1 MRANSD
7 GKGNGSM
14 DWNSFIQSKYLR
26 GGLCALL
33 IAAIL
38 LGLWLPGTGLKEAQ
52 PDDPLQG
59 ESVREIT
66 ALKLGENEQLNT
78 VSVPD
83 GGQSGSAE
91 PRPEETRPDS
101 APDDGDDGQENGNQG
116 ADGGEVSPSELSLVL
131 TWNAKGI
138 ACAAGNTQA
147 FSVSSYELN
156 EDLFRFRVSLTG
168 TQAQDAKIVNG
179 ISITESTQTARE
191 LKWPSDSLIMNP
203 AAGTDKEVYN
213 FSFTVRTAER
223 DVFFRYKIT
232 YQKLPDV
239 QLSFTW
245 RGTGNHK
252 GTLLCLPN
260 GSVTDKI
267 KNNQLSGGIGYEMKL
282 VGRDAESAGARI
294 LNASYIS
301 VGTGE
306 SDELDYK
313 KGQGSFAVRMPTGE
327 TSNTY
332 RISVSALANGH
343 TAHFEVILHVGNDV
357 TLQMN
362 YMLNDGSQ
370 RDIFCQ
376 NKQSRTADTV
386 YDDELTNGLLEYEM
400 SIVGSDANRVDIT
413 SIECTQT
420 GNENRTQD
428 LEDRKSG
435 TVRLFSN
442 SGKTGQNNFTIEA
455 TDDSENKYTFKINI
469 PYKPRGRDNVVID
482 LLRPYEGEEVPCG
495 TVFNLSVK
503 AWSEDIDGNVISPI
517 PPKDTDAFIKVELW
531 DATQKVMIGEVPY
544 NTPDSG
550 GYYAYD
556 LIPPIPETGDEI
568 KYYLHVIAEDA
579 YGNKGDEWRGFTGKR
594 REPGQK
600 IGDATILVDMTVL
613 GIDYVP
619 PISYE
624 VLADEPISYVV
635 AKAIM
640 GMDTGEPFG
649 AASDTLGWR
658 GSYAGTLDTGFY
670 LQWLDTGYSADALE
684 DSTWPGSTEEE
695 VLDAIDARFGAGTGL
710 AVLWRCL
717 YRNGLNKSAGS
728 GSTFG
733 EFDYTSGSG
742 WMYSIGGSYY
752 PGQSMSAVH
761 LRDGDVL
768 TLRYTLAY
776 GWDIGGGSD
785 NYGNVV
791 GYCVEGRNGT
801 IYVNH
806 RWETAEDPD
815 GSIRYVCRCCGMVQN
830 CPHAHTTYK
839 DLEDGTH
846 ILLCEDCQAA
856 IGDPLPHNWTYAAG
870 DTEDSHVCA
879 ECGATEQHFWKE
891 VEGTNTATCT
901 EPGVRIVKCSICGME
916 KKEEVEAK
924 GHTTDNRWNHTA
936 SEHYQKCSTCGE
948 EFDRGNHEYTYS
960 EDWDEYECRICH
972 VLHEEICGGAL
983 TIQEATCQKIVYHC
997 DSCGYDMTKPG
1008 TFDEYHDYVDGICQ
1022 YCGGEDPNHVPHEH
1036 AYHETQRV
1044 EPTCTEDGYIQ
1055 HTCDCG
1061 DSYREPLPATGHT
1074 WGEWSPAGDGKE
1086 VRYCDACGAEDYRT
1100 SEEDTYSVQM
1110 LFLHWLF
1117 PRIHQK

>member
-1 MRANSD
+1 
-7 GKGNGSM
+7 M
-14 DWNSFIQSKYLR
+14 DWNSLFHSKYLR
-26 GGLCALL
+26 GGLCAVL

-59 ESVREIT
+59 EGVREIT
-66 ALKLGENEQLNT
+66 VLKLGENLEQLNT
-78 VSVPD
+78 ISVPS
-83 GGQSGSAE
+83 GGQTKSTE
-91 PRPEETRPDS
+91 PNDKASETHPEETQPDS
-101 APDDGDDGQENGNQG
+101 STDDGSDDQENGNQG

-131 TWNAKGI
+131 TWNAKSI

-168 TQAQDAKIVNG
+168 TLAQDAKIVNG

-239 QLSFTW
+239 QLVFHWSEGRT
-245 RGTGNHK
+245 RHELQPCKPEGTV
-252 GTLLCLPN
+252 
-260 GSVTDKI
+260 SAKI
-267 KNNQLSGGIGYEMKL
+267 KNNQLSGGALPYKL
-282 VGRDAESAGARI
+282 ELTGKDAANARI
-294 LNASYIS
+294 WSVSY
-301 VGTGE
+301 T
-306 SDELDYK
+306 SDANDGRNLTCPDGRLPME
-313 KGQGSFAVRMPTGE
+313 MPEGE

-332 RISVSALANGH
+332 RIAVNVIANSQNYH
-343 TAHFEVILHVGNDV
+343 YEVVLYFGNDV
-357 TLQMN
+357 TLQMR
-362 YMLNDGSQ
+362 YTLLDGTQPVILCENGKS
-370 RDIFCQ
+370 
-376 NKQSRTADTV
+376 KAADTV
-386 YDDELTNGLLEYEM
+386 YDDQLAGDMLPYEM
-400 SIVGSDANRVDIT
+400 SIVGSDADSVTIT
-413 SIECTQT
+413 SVKCTQT

-435 TVRLFSN
+435 TVRLSSN

-503 AWSEDIDGNVISPI
+503 AWSEDIDGNVISHI

-531 DATQKVMIGEVPY
+531 DATKEVMIGEVPY

-556 LIPPIPETGDEI
+556 LIPPIPEIGDEI

-579 YGNKGDEWRGFTGKR
+579 YGNRGEKKLTFTGKR

-613 GIDYVP
+613 GIDDIPSIHYD
-619 PISYE
+619 

-670 LQWLDTGYSADALE
+670 LQWLDTDYYPDALE

-695 VLDAIDARFGAGTGL
+695 VLAAIDARFGAGTGL
-710 AVLWRCL
+710 ATLWRCL

-728 GSTFG
+728 GSRIG

-742 WMYSIGGSYY
+742 WMYSLDGTYY

-761 LRDGDVL
+761 LNDGDTL

-785 NYGNVV
+785 NYGNIV
-791 GYCVEGRNGT
+791 GYCV
-801 IYVNH
+801 
-806 RWETAEDPD
+806 TATNKDITPRHQMEEVEDPD
-815 GSIRYVCRCCGMVQN
+815 GSVRYVCRCCGMVQD
-830 CPHAHTTYK
+830 CPHAHMTYK

-846 ILLCEDCQAA
+846 ILLCEDCQAV
-856 IGDPLPHNWTYAAG
+856 IGDPLPHNWTYDAG

-901 EPGVRIVKCSICGME
+901 EPGVRTVRCSVCGME
-916 KKEEVEAK
+916 KEEEVEAK
-924 GHTTDNRWNHTA
+924 GHTTDNMWVTPPWG
-936 SEHYQKCSTCGE
+936 HYQKCSVCE
-948 EFDRGNHEYTYS
+948 EEINRGDHEYVYESGTNW
-960 EDWDEYECRICH
+960 EDYICRICDASH
-972 VLHEEICGGAL
+972 GWVCDGTP
-983 TIQEATCQKIVYHC
+983 TIKEATCQRIVYHC

-1008 TFDEYHDYVDGICQ
+1008 TFDEYHDYVDGFCR
-1022 YCGGEDPNHVPHEH
+1022 YCGAEDPDHVPHEH
-1036 AYHETQRV
+1036 DYYETHRV
-1044 EPTCTEDGYIQ
+1044 DPTCTEDGYIEY
-1055 HTCDCG
+1055 TCDCG
-1061 DSYREPLPATGHT
+1061 DSYTDPLPASGHS
-1074 WGEWSPAGDGKE
+1074 WGEWTPAGDGEE
-1086 VRYCDACGAEDYRT
+1086 VRSCEVCGAEDYRT
-1100 SEEDTYSVQM
+1100 TGEDTYSVRM
-1110 LFLHWLF
+1110 FFLNWLF
-1117 PRIHQK
+1117 PKMHKK

>member
-66 ALKLGENEQLNT
+66 ALKLGENGQQLNT

-168 TQAQDAKIVNG
+168 TQAQDAKIVG
-179 ISITESTQTARE
+179 GVSVTESTQTAKE
-191 LKWPSDSLIMNP
+191 LTWPSGSLPMTP
-203 AAGTDKEVYN
+203 AAGTDKEVYEV
-213 FSFTVRTAER
+213 SFTVRTPER

-260 GSVTDKI
+260 GSVADKI
-267 KNNQLSGGIGYEMKL
+267 KNNQLAGGGISYEMKL
-282 VGRDAESAGARI
+282 VGSDAERAGARI
-294 LNASYIS
+294 MSASY
-301 VGTGE
+301 T
-306 SDELDYK
+306 SDGASGSGELDARN
-313 KGQGSFAVRMPTGE
+313 GQGFLPMTMSAGE

-343 TAHFEVILHVGNDV
+343 PAHFEVILHYGNDV
-357 TLQMN
+357 TLEMR
-362 YMLNDGSQ
+362 YTLNDGSE
-370 RDIFCQ
+370 RSVFCQ
-376 NKQSRTADTV
+376 NKQLRTADTV
-386 YDDELTNGLLEYEM
+386 YDNQLTDGFLEYEM
-400 SIVGSDANRVDIT
+400 SIVGSDADGVKIT
-413 SIECTQT
+413 SVTCNQSGSVETLNQLERGRIRLLLNAGKAGHNFFEIKAQ
-420 GNENRTQD
+420 GENEY
-428 LEDRKSG
+428 S
-435 TVRLFSN
+435 
-442 SGKTGQNNFTIEA
+442 FTI
-455 TDDSENKYTFKINI
+455 DI
-469 PYKPRGRDNVVID
+469 PYKHKGTKSVEI
-482 LLRPYEGEEVPCG
+482 LLNLEDQDEIPNESKTTLRVTAHGKDAQGNTVSIPAKG
-495 TVFNLSVK
+495 TNEFIQVSL
-503 AWSEDIDGNVISPI
+503 DGIEAVDP
-517 PPKDTDAFIKVELW
+517 TR
-531 DATQKVMIGEVPY
+531 
-544 NTPDSG
+544 SG
-550 GYYAYD
+550 DRWEYG
-556 LIPPIPETGDEI
+556 LIPSNPETGDRNEHTL
-568 KYYLHVIAEDA
+568 YVYAEDA
-579 YGNKGDEWRGFTGKR
+579 YGNWGEEKLTLIGFR
-594 REPGQK
+594 VEPGQK
-600 IGDATILVDMTVL
+600 IGDATIYVDMTVL
-613 GIDYVP
+613 GVGVVG
-619 PISYE
+619 PIPYE

-640 GMDTGEPFG
+640 GKDTGEPFG
-649 AASDTLGWR
+649 AATKGTLHWR
-658 GSYAGTLDTGFY
+658 GDYGGTLDTGFY
-670 LQWLDTGYSADALE
+670 LRSLNTDYHADALE
-684 DSTWPGSTEEE
+684 DAVWPGSTEEE

-752 PGQSMSAVH
+752 PGQSMSAVR
-761 LRDGDVL
+761 LKDEDVL

-785 NYGNVV
+785 NYGNIV
-791 GYCVEGRNGT
+791 GYCVTAINGDIT
-801 IYVNH
+801 PRHQMEEV
-806 RWETAEDPD
+806 EDPD
-815 GSIRYVCRCCGMVQN
+815 GSIHYVCRCCGMVQD

-879 ECGATEQHFWKE
+879 ECGAAERHFWKE

-901 EPGVRIVKCSICGME
+901 EPGVRTVRCSVCGME
-916 KKEEVEAK
+916 KEEEAEAK
-924 GHTTDNRWNHTA
+924 GHTLDNRWNHTA
-936 SEHYQKCSTCGE
+936 LEHYQKCSTCGE

-1008 TFDEYHDYVDGICQ
+1008 TFDEYHDYVDGICK

-1036 AYHETQRV
+1036 DYHETHRV
-1044 EPTCTEDGYIQ
+1044 DPTCTEDGYIEY
-1055 HTCDCG
+1055 TCDCG

-1117 PRIHQK
+1117 PRMH

>member
-1 MRANSD
+1 
-7 GKGNGSM
+7 M
-14 DWNSFIQSKYLR
+14 DWNSLFHSKYLR
-26 GGLCALL
+26 GGLCAVL

-59 ESVREIT
+59 EGVREIT
-66 ALKLGENEQLNT
+66 VLKLGENLEQLST
-78 VSVPD
+78 ISVPS
-83 GGQSGSAE
+83 GGQTKSTE
-91 PRPEETRPDS
+91 PNDKASETRPEETQPDS
-101 APDDGDDGQENGNQG
+101 STDDGSDDQEDGNQG

-168 TQAQDAKIVNG
+168 TLAQDAKIVNG

-306 SDELDYK
+306 SDELDE
-313 KGQGSFAVRMPTGE
+313 QDFLDIEMPAGE

-357 TLQMN
+357 TLQMS
-362 YMLNDGSQ
+362 YTLNDGS
-370 RDIFCQ
+370 RREIFCQ
-376 NKQSRTADTV
+376 NKQSKTADTV
-386 YDDELTNGLLEYEM
+386 YDDELTDGFLEYEM

-420 GNENRTQD
+420 GNGNRPQD

-469 PYKPRGRDNVVID
+469 PYKPRGKDNVVID
-482 LLRPYEGEEVPCG
+482 LLRPYEGEEVSCG
-495 TVFNLSVK
+495 TVYNLKVK
-503 AWSEDIDGNVISPI
+503 AWSEDTDGNKISNI
-517 PPKDTDAFIKVELW
+517 PAAGTDEFITVELLDE
-531 DATQKVMIGEVPY
+531 DAETVIERIPSKSIGA
-544 NTPDSG
+544 N
-550 GYYAYD
+550 GYWEYD
-556 LIPPIPETGDEI
+556 LIPPIPEIGDE
-568 KYYLHVIAEDA
+568 KQYYLRVYAEDA
-579 YGNKGDEWRGFTGKR
+579 YGNHHTELRGFTGKR
-594 REPGQK
+594 REAGQK
-600 IGDATILVDMTVL
+600 IGEATIYVDMTVL
-613 GIDYVP
+613 GLGVTD
-619 PISYE
+619 PIYYD

-640 GMDTGEPFG
+640 GMDTGDPFG
-649 AASDTLGWR
+649 AASDILGWR

-670 LQWLDTGYSADALE
+670 LQWLDTDYYPDALE

-695 VLDAIDARFGAGTGL
+695 VLAAIDARFGAGTGL
-710 AVLWRCL
+710 ATLWRCL

-728 GSTFG
+728 GSRIG

-742 WMYSIGGSYY
+742 WMYSLDGTYY
-752 PGQSMSAVH
+752 PGQSMSAVY
-761 LRDGDVL
+761 LKDGDVL

-785 NYGNVV
+785 NYGNIV
-791 GYCVEGRNGT
+791 GYCV
-801 IYVNH
+801 
-806 RWETAEDPD
+806 TAINKDITPRHQMEEVEDPD
-815 GSIRYVCRCCGMVQN
+815 GSVRYVCRCCGMVQD
-830 CPHAHTTYK
+830 CPHAHMTYK

-846 ILLCEDCQAA
+846 ILLCEDCQAV
-856 IGDPLPHNWTYAAG
+856 IGDPLPHNWTYDAG

-879 ECGATEQHFWKE
+879 ECGAAEQHFWKE
-891 VEGTNTATCT
+891 VEGSNTATCT
-901 EPGVRIVKCSICGME
+901 EPGVRTVRCSVCGME
-916 KKEEVEAK
+916 KEEEVEAK
-924 GHTTDNRWNHTA
+924 GHTTDNMWVTPPWG
-936 SEHYQKCSTCGE
+936 HYQKCSVCE
-948 EFDRGNHEYTYS
+948 EEINRGDHEYVYESGTNW
-960 EDWDEYECRICH
+960 EDYICRICDASH
-972 VLHEEICGGAL
+972 GWVCDGTP
-983 TIQEATCQKIVYHC
+983 TIKEATCQRIVYHC

-1008 TFDEYHDYVDGICQ
+1008 TFDEYHDYVDGFCR
-1022 YCGGEDPNHVPHEH
+1022 YCGAEDPDHVPHEH
-1036 AYHETQRV
+1036 DYHETHRV
-1044 EPTCTEDGYIQ
+1044 DPTCTEDGYVEY
-1055 HTCDCG
+1055 TCDCG
-1061 DSYREPLPATGHT
+1061 DTHTDPLPATGHS
-1074 WGEWSPAGDGKE
+1074 WGEWMPAGDGEE
-1086 VRYCDACGAEDYRT
+1086 VRSCEVCGAEDYRT
-1100 SEEDTYSVQM
+1100 TGENTYSVRM
-1110 LFLHWLF
+1110 FFLNWLF
-1117 PRIHQK
+1117 PKTYQK

>member
-1 MRANSD
+1 M
-7 GKGNGSM
+7 
-14 DWNSFIQSKYLR
+14 
-26 GGLCALL
+26 L

-59 ESVREIT
+59 EGVREIT
-66 ALKLGENEQLNT
+66 ALKLGKNGQQLNA

-83 GGQSGSAE
+83 GGQSGTAE
-91 PRPEETRPDS
+91 PRPEENRPDS

-252 GTLLCLPN
+252 GTLLCMPS
-260 GSVTDKI
+260 GSVVDKI
-267 KNNQLSGGIGYEMKL
+267 KSNQLAGGRISYEMKL
-282 VGRDAESAGARI
+282 VGADAESAGAKI
-294 LNASYIS
+294 LSASY
-301 VGTGE
+301 T
-306 SDELDYK
+306 SDGASGSSQLKPIDQGVLDMK
-313 KGQGSFAVRMPTGE
+313 MPAGE

-332 RISVSALANGH
+332 RISVTALANGH
-343 TAHFEVILHVGNDV
+343 TAHFEVILHYGNDV
-357 TLQMN
+357 TLEMR
-362 YMLNDGSQ
+362 YTLNDGSE
-370 RDIFCQ
+370 RSVFCQ

-386 YDDELTNGLLEYEM
+386 YDNQLTDGFLEYEM
-400 SIVGSDANRVDIT
+400 SIVGSDADGVKIT
-413 SIECTQT
+413 SVTCNQSGSVETLNQLGRGRIRLLLNAGKAGHNFFEIKAQGENEYSFTIDIPYKHKGSNSIEIIL
-420 GNENRTQD
+420 D
-428 LEDRKSG
+428 LEDGDEIPNESKTTLRVTAHGKDAQGNTVSIPAKG
-435 TVRLFSN
+435 TNEFIQVSLD
-442 SGKTGQNNFTIEA
+442 GIEA
-455 TDDSENKYTFKINI
+455 VDPTRS
-469 PYKPRGRDNVVID
+469 G
-482 LLRPYEGEEVPCG
+482 
-495 TVFNLSVK
+495 
-503 AWSEDIDGNVISPI
+503 
-517 PPKDTDAFIKVELW
+517 DTWEY
-531 DATQKVMIGEVPY
+531 G
-544 NTPDSG
+544 
-550 GYYAYD
+550 
-556 LIPPIPETGDEI
+556 LIPSNPETGDRNEHTL
-568 KYYLHVIAEDA
+568 YVYAEDA
-579 YGNKGDEWRGFTGKR
+579 YGNWGEEKLTLIGFR
-594 REPGQK
+594 VEPGQK
-600 IGDATILVDMTVL
+600 IGDATIYVDMTVL
-613 GIDYVP
+613 GVGVVG
-619 PISYE
+619 PIPYE

-640 GMDTGEPFG
+640 GKDTGEPFG
-649 AASDTLGWR
+649 AATKGTLHWR
-658 GSYAGTLDTGFY
+658 GDYGGTLDTGFY
-670 LQWLDTGYSADALE
+670 LRSLNTDYHADALE
-684 DSTWPGSTEEE
+684 DAVWPGSTEEE

-752 PGQSMSAVH
+752 PGQSMSAVR

-801 IYVNH
+801 IDVNH

-815 GSIRYVCRCCGMVQN
+815 GSIRYVCRCCGMVQD
-830 CPHAHTTYK
+830 CPHAHMTYK

-901 EPGVRIVKCSICGME
+901 EPGVRTVRCSVCGME
-916 KKEEVEAK
+916 KEEEAEAK
-924 GHTTDNRWNHTA
+924 GHTLDNRWNHTA
-936 SEHYQKCSTCGE
+936 LEHYQKCSTCGE

-960 EDWDEYECRICH
+960 EDWNEYECRICH

-1008 TFDEYHDYVDGICQ
+1008 TFDEYHNYVDGICQ

-1061 DSYREPLPATGHT
+1061 DSYREPLPAGHT

-1117 PRIHQK
+1117 PRMH

>member
-1 MRANSD
+1 
-7 GKGNGSM
+7 M
-14 DWNSFIQSKYLR
+14 DWNSLFHSKYLR
-26 GGLCALL
+26 GGLCAVL

-59 ESVREIT
+59 EGVREIT
-66 ALKLGENEQLNT
+66 VLKLGENLEQLNT
-78 VSVPD
+78 ISVPS
-83 GGQSGSAE
+83 GGQTKSTE
-91 PRPEETRPDS
+91 PNDKASETHPEETQPDS
-101 APDDGDDGQENGNQG
+101 STDDGSDDQENGNQG

-252 GTLLCLPN
+252 GTLLCMPS
-260 GSVTDKI
+260 GSVVDKI
-267 KNNQLSGGIGYEMKL
+267 KSNQLAGGRISYEMKL
-282 VGRDAESAGARI
+282 VGSDAESAGAKI
-294 LNASYIS
+294 LSASYIS
-301 VGTGE
+301 
-306 SDELDYK
+306 DETDKSGDLNYRD
-313 KGQGSFAVRMPTGE
+313 GQGLLDIEMPAGE

-343 TAHFEVILHVGNDV
+343 TAHFKVILHVGNDV
-357 TLQMN
+357 TLGMR
-362 YMLNDGSQ
+362 YTLNDGSQ
-370 RDIFCQ
+370 GEIFCQ

-386 YDDELTNGLLEYEM
+386 YDNQLTEGSLQYEL
-400 SIVGSDANRVDIT
+400 SVVGSDAEGVKIT
-413 SIECTQT
+413 SVRCTQPSNGSIQT
-420 GNENRTQD
+420 
-428 LEDRKSG
+428 LEASG
-435 TVRLFSN
+435 AASLSLN
-442 SGKTGQNNFTIEA
+442 NGKTGQNNFTIEA
-455 TDDSENKYTFKINI
+455 EDDSGNQYIFKINV
-469 PYKPRGRDNVVID
+469 PYKHKGINCVEIVYEPDETHELINDTKND
-482 LLRPYEGEEVPCG
+482 L
-495 TVFNLSVK
+495 TVR
-503 AWSEDIDGNVISPI
+503 AWSEYTGEREYIRASGT
-517 PPKDTDAFIKVELW
+517 DTILRVEL
-531 DATQKVMIGEVPY
+531 DGIEIDCT
-544 NTPDSG
+544 NTS
-550 GYYAYD
+550 GYYSGYD
-556 LIPPIPETGDEI
+556 LYPSNPEIGDTNTHT
-568 KYYLHVIAEDA
+568 LHIYSEDA
-579 YGNKGDEWRGFTGKR
+579 YGNWGEKTLEYIGRR

-600 IGDATILVDMTVL
+600 IGEADIYVDMAVL
-613 GIDYVP
+613 GIKEVAHIRYD
-619 PISYE
+619 

-640 GMDTGEPFG
+640 GKDTGEPFG

-658 GSYAGTLDTGFY
+658 GDYGGTLDTGFY
-670 LQWLDTGYSADALE
+670 LRSLNTDYHADALE
-684 DSTWPGSTEEE
+684 DTVWPGSTEEE
-695 VLDAIDARFGAGTGL
+695 VLEAIDARFGAGTGL

-752 PGQSMSAVH
+752 PGQSMSAVR
-761 LRDGDVL
+761 LKDEDVL

-815 GSIRYVCRCCGMVQN
+815 GSVRYVCRCCGMVQD
-830 CPHAHTTYK
+830 CPHAHMTYK

-846 ILLCEDCQAA
+846 ILLCEDCQAV
-856 IGDPLPHNWTYAAG
+856 IGDPLPHNWTYDAG

-879 ECGATEQHFWKE
+879 ECGAAEQHFWKE

-901 EPGVRIVKCSICGME
+901 EPGVRTVRCSVCGME
-916 KKEEVEAK
+916 KEEEAEAK
-924 GHTTDNRWNHTA
+924 GHTLDNRWNHTA
-936 SEHYQKCSTCGE
+936 LEHYQKCSTCGE
-948 EFDRGNHEYTYS
+948 EFGRGNHEYTYS
-960 EDWDEYECRICH
+960 EDWDDYECRICH

-983 TIQEATCQKIVYHC
+983 TIQEATCQRIVYHC

-1008 TFDEYHDYVDGICQ
+1008 TFDEYHDYVDGFCR
-1022 YCGGEDPNHVPHEH
+1022 YCGAEDPDHVPHEH

-1044 EPTCTEDGYIQ
+1044 EPTCTEDGYVEY
-1055 HTCDCG
+1055 TCDCG
-1061 DSYREPLPATGHT
+1061 DTHTDLLPATGHS
-1074 WGEWSPAGDGKE
+1074 WGEWTPAGDGEE
-1086 VRYCDACGAEDYRT
+1086 VRYCGVCGAEDYRT
-1100 SEEDTYSVQM
+1100 TETDTYSIQM
-1110 LFLHWLF
+1110 LFLSWLF
-1117 PRIHQK
+1117 PKTYQK

>member
-66 ALKLGENEQLNT
+66 ALKLGENGQQLNT

-168 TQAQDAKIVNG
+168 TQAQDAKIVG
-179 ISITESTQTARE
+179 GVSVTESTQTAKE
-191 LKWPSDSLIMNP
+191 LTWPSGSLPMTP
-203 AAGTDKEVYN
+203 AAGTDKEVYEV
-213 FSFTVRTAER
+213 SFTVRTPER

-260 GSVTDKI
+260 GSVADKI
-267 KNNQLSGGIGYEMKL
+267 KNNQLAGGGISYEMKL
-282 VGRDAESAGARI
+282 VGSDAERAGAR
-294 LNASYIS
+294 NMSASY
-301 VGTGE
+301 T
-306 SDELDYK
+306 SDGASGSGELDARN
-313 KGQGSFAVRMPTGE
+313 GQGFLPMTMSAGE

-343 TAHFEVILHVGNDV
+343 PAHFEVILHYGNDV
-357 TLQMN
+357 TLEMR
-362 YMLNDGSQ
+362 YTLNDGSE
-370 RDIFCQ
+370 RSVFCQ
-376 NKQSRTADTV
+376 NKQLRTADTV
-386 YDDELTNGLLEYEM
+386 YDNQLTDGFLEYEM
-400 SIVGSDANRVDIT
+400 SIVGSDADGVKIT
-413 SIECTQT
+413 SVTCNQSGSVETLNQLERGRIRLLLNAGKAGHNFFEIKAQ
-420 GNENRTQD
+420 GENEY
-428 LEDRKSG
+428 S
-435 TVRLFSN
+435 
-442 SGKTGQNNFTIEA
+442 FTI
-455 TDDSENKYTFKINI
+455 DI
-469 PYKPRGRDNVVID
+469 PYKHKGTKSVEI
-482 LLRPYEGEEVPCG
+482 LLNLEDQDEIPNESKTTLRVTAHGKDAQGNTVSIPAKG
-495 TVFNLSVK
+495 TNEFIQVSL
-503 AWSEDIDGNVISPI
+503 DGIEAVDP
-517 PPKDTDAFIKVELW
+517 TR
-531 DATQKVMIGEVPY
+531 
-544 NTPDSG
+544 SG
-550 GYYAYD
+550 DRWEYG
-556 LIPPIPETGDEI
+556 LIPSNPETGDRNEHTL
-568 KYYLHVIAEDA
+568 YVYAEDA
-579 YGNKGDEWRGFTGKR
+579 YGNWGEEKLTLIGFR
-594 REPGQK
+594 VEPGQK
-600 IGDATILVDMTVL
+600 IGDATIYVDMTVL
-613 GIDYVP
+613 GVGVVG
-619 PISYE
+619 PIPYE

-640 GMDTGEPFG
+640 GKDTGEPFG
-649 AASDTLGWR
+649 AATKGTLHWR
-658 GSYAGTLDTGFY
+658 GDYGGTLDTGFY
-670 LQWLDTGYSADALE
+670 LRSLNTDYHADALE
-684 DSTWPGSTEEE
+684 DAVWPGSTEEE

-752 PGQSMSAVH
+752 PGQSMSAVR
-761 LRDGDVL
+761 LKDEDVL

-785 NYGNVV
+785 NYGNIV
-791 GYCVEGRNGT
+791 GYCVTAINGDIT
-801 IYVNH
+801 PRHQMEEV
-806 RWETAEDPD
+806 EDPD
-815 GSIRYVCRCCGMVQN
+815 GSIHYVCRCCGMVQD

-879 ECGATEQHFWKE
+879 ECGAAERHFWKE

-901 EPGVRIVKCSICGME
+901 EPGVRTVRCSVCGME
-916 KKEEVEAK
+916 KEEEAEAK
-924 GHTTDNRWNHTA
+924 GHTLDNRWNHTA
-936 SEHYQKCSTCGE
+936 LEHYQKCSTCGE

-1022 YCGGEDPNHVPHEH
+1022 YCGGEDPDHVPHEH

-1061 DSYREPLPATGHT
+1061 DTYREPLPATGHT

>member
-52 PDDPLQG
+52 PNDPLQG

-66 ALKLGENEQLNT
+66 ALKLGENEQQLNA

-91 PRPEETRPDS
+91 PRPEEPRPDS

-131 TWNAKGI
+131 TWNAKSV

-156 EDLFRFRVSLTG
+156 EDLFRFRVNLTG

-252 GTLLCLPN
+252 GTLLCLPG
-260 GSVTDKI
+260 GSAADKI
-267 KNNQLSGGIGYEMKL
+267 KNNQLAGGRIGYEMKL
-282 VGRDAESAGARI
+282 VGADAESAGARI
-294 LNASYIS
+294 LSASYTS
-301 VGTGE
+301 DGTSGSRQLE
-306 SDELDYK
+306 PIDQGVLDMK
-313 KGQGSFAVRMPTGE
+313 MPAGE

-332 RISVSALANGH
+332 RISVTALANGH
-343 TAHFEVILHVGNDV
+343 TAHFEVILHYGNDV
-357 TLQMN
+357 TLEMR
-362 YMLNDGSQ
+362 YTLNDGSE
-370 RDIFCQ
+370 RSVFCQ

-386 YDDELTNGLLEYEM
+386 YDNQLTDGFLEYEM
-400 SIVGSDANRVDIT
+400 SIVGSDADGVKIT
-413 SIECTQT
+413 SVTCNQSGSVETLNQLGRGRIRLLLNAGKAGHNFFEIKAQGENEYSFTIDIPYKHKGSNSIEIIL
-420 GNENRTQD
+420 D
-428 LEDRKSG
+428 LEDGDEIPNESKTTLRVTAHGKDAQGNTVSISAKG
-435 TVRLFSN
+435 TNEFIQVSLD
-442 SGKTGQNNFTIEA
+442 GIEA
-455 TDDSENKYTFKINI
+455 VNPTGS
-469 PYKPRGRDNVVID
+469 RDTWE
-482 LLRPYEGEEVPCG
+482 YG
-495 TVFNLSVK
+495 
-503 AWSEDIDGNVISPI
+503 
-517 PPKDTDAFIKVELW
+517 
-531 DATQKVMIGEVPY
+531 
-544 NTPDSG
+544 
-550 GYYAYD
+550 
-556 LIPPIPETGDEI
+556 LIPSNPETGDRN
-568 KYYLHVIAEDA
+568 KHTLYVYAEDA
-579 YGNKGDEWRGFTGKR
+579 YGNWGEKKLTLIGFR
-594 REPGQK
+594 VEPGQI
-600 IGDATILVDMTVL
+600 IGKADIYVDMTVL
-613 GIDYVP
+613 GVGVVG
-619 PISYE
+619 PIPYE

-640 GMDTGEPFG
+640 GKDTGEPFG

-684 DSTWPGSTEEE
+684 DSTWPGSMEEE
-695 VLDAIDARFGAGTGL
+695 VLDAIDARFGAGTGR

-752 PGQSMSAVH
+752 PGQSMSAVR
-761 LRDGDVL
+761 LKDGDVL

-785 NYGNVV
+785 NYGNIV
-791 GYCVEGRNGT
+791 GYCVTAINGDIT
-801 IYVNH
+801 PRHQMEEV
-806 RWETAEDPD
+806 EDPD
-815 GSIRYVCRCCGMVQN
+815 GSVRYVCRCCGMVQY
-830 CPHAHTTYK
+830 CPHAHMTYK

-856 IGDPLPHNWTYAAG
+856 IGDPLPHNWTYDAG

-879 ECGATEQHFWKE
+879 ECGAAEQHFWKE

-916 KKEEVEAK
+916 KEEEVEAK

-1008 TFDEYHDYVDGICQ
+1008 TFDKYHNYVDGICQ
-1022 YCGGEDPNHVPHEH
+1022 YCGAEDPNHVPHEH

-1117 PRIHQK
+1117 PRMH

>member
-1 MRANSD
+1 
-7 GKGNGSM
+7 M
-14 DWNSFIQSKYLR
+14 DWNSLFHSKYLR
-26 GGLCALL
+26 GGLCAVL

-59 ESVREIT
+59 EGVREIT
-66 ALKLGENEQLNT
+66 VLKLGENLEQLNT
-78 VSVPD
+78 ISVPS
-83 GGQSGSAE
+83 GGQTKSTE
-91 PRPEETRPDS
+91 PNDKASETHPEETQPDS
-101 APDDGDDGQENGNQG
+101 STDDGSDDQENGNQG

-252 GTLLCLPN
+252 GTLLCMPS
-260 GSVTDKI
+260 GSVVDKI
-267 KNNQLSGGIGYEMKL
+267 KSNQLAGGRISYEMKL
-282 VGRDAESAGARI
+282 VGSDAESAGAKI
-294 LNASYIS
+294 LSASYIS
-301 VGTGE
+301 
-306 SDELDYK
+306 DETDKSGDLNYRD
-313 KGQGSFAVRMPTGE
+313 GQGLLDIEMPAGE

-343 TAHFEVILHVGNDV
+343 TAHFKVILHVGNDV
-357 TLQMN
+357 TLGMR
-362 YMLNDGSQ
+362 YTLNDGSQ
-370 RDIFCQ
+370 GEIFCQ

-386 YDDELTNGLLEYEM
+386 YDNQLTEGSLQYEL
-400 SIVGSDANRVDIT
+400 SVVGSDAEGVKIT
-413 SIECTQT
+413 SVRCTQPSNGSIQT
-420 GNENRTQD
+420 
-428 LEDRKSG
+428 LEASG
-435 TVRLFSN
+435 AASLSLN
-442 SGKTGQNNFTIEA
+442 NGKTGQNNFTIEA
-455 TDDSENKYTFKINI
+455 EDDSGNQYIFKINV
-469 PYKPRGRDNVVID
+469 PYKHKGINCVEIVYEPDETHELINDTKND
-482 LLRPYEGEEVPCG
+482 L
-495 TVFNLSVK
+495 TVR
-503 AWSEDIDGNVISPI
+503 AWSEYTGEREYIRASGT
-517 PPKDTDAFIKVELW
+517 DTILRVEL
-531 DATQKVMIGEVPY
+531 DGIEIDCT
-544 NTPDSG
+544 NTS
-550 GYYAYD
+550 GYYSGYD
-556 LIPPIPETGDEI
+556 LYPSNPEIGDTNTHT
-568 KYYLHVIAEDA
+568 LHIYSEDA
-579 YGNKGDEWRGFTGKR
+579 YGNWGEKTLEYIGRR

-600 IGDATILVDMTVL
+600 IGEADIYVDMAVL
-613 GIDYVP
+613 GIKEVAHIRYD
-619 PISYE
+619 

-658 GSYAGTLDTGFY
+658 GDYGGTLDTGFY
-670 LQWLDTGYSADALE
+670 LRSLNTDYHADALE
-684 DSTWPGSTEEE
+684 DAVWPGSTEEE
-695 VLDAIDARFGAGTGL
+695 VLEAIDARFGAGTGL

-752 PGQSMSAVH
+752 PGQSMSAVR
-761 LRDGDVL
+761 LKDEDVL

-791 GYCVEGRNGT
+791 GYCVEGRNGK

-815 GSIRYVCRCCGMVQN
+815 GSVRYVCRCCGMVQD
-830 CPHAHTTYK
+830 CPHAHMTYK

-846 ILLCEDCQAA
+846 ILLCEDCQAV
-856 IGDPLPHNWTYAAG
+856 IGDPLPHNWTYDAG

-879 ECGATEQHFWKE
+879 ECGAAEQHFWKE

-901 EPGVRIVKCSICGME
+901 EPGVRTVRCSVCGME
-916 KKEEVEAK
+916 KEEEAEAK
-924 GHTTDNRWNHTA
+924 GHTLDNRWNHTA
-936 SEHYQKCSTCGE
+936 LEHYQKCSTCGE
-948 EFDRGNHEYTYS
+948 EFGCGNHEYTYS
-960 EDWDEYECRICH
+960 EDWDDYECRICH

-983 TIQEATCQKIVYHC
+983 TIQEATCQRIVNHC
-997 DSCGYDMTKPG
+997 DSCG
-1008 TFDEYHDYVDGICQ
+1008 
-1022 YCGGEDPNHVPHEH
+1022 
-1036 AYHETQRV
+1036 
-1044 EPTCTEDGYIQ
+1044 
-1055 HTCDCG
+1055 
-1061 DSYREPLPATGHT
+1061 
-1074 WGEWSPAGDGKE
+1074 
-1086 VRYCDACGAEDYRT
+1086 
-1100 SEEDTYSVQM
+1100 
-1110 LFLHWLF
+1110 
-1117 PRIHQK
+1117 

>member
-1 MRANSD
+1 
-7 GKGNGSM
+7 M
-14 DWNSFIQSKYLR
+14 DWNSLFHSKYLR
-26 GGLCALL
+26 GGLCAVL

-59 ESVREIT
+59 EGVREIT
-66 ALKLGENEQLNT
+66 VLKLGENLEQLNT
-78 VSVPD
+78 ISVPS
-83 GGQSGSAE
+83 GGQTKSTE
-91 PRPEETRPDS
+91 PNDKASETHPEETQPDS
-101 APDDGDDGQENGNQG
+101 STDDGSDDQENGNQG

-252 GTLLCLPN
+252 GTLLCMPS
-260 GSVTDKI
+260 GSVVDKI
-267 KNNQLSGGIGYEMKL
+267 KSNQLAGGRISYEMKL
-282 VGRDAESAGARI
+282 VGSDAESAGAKI
-294 LNASYIS
+294 LSASYIS
-301 VGTGE
+301 
-306 SDELDYK
+306 DETDKSGDLNYRD
-313 KGQGSFAVRMPTGE
+313 GQGLLDIEMPAGE

-343 TAHFEVILHVGNDV
+343 TAHFKVILHVGNDV
-357 TLQMN
+357 TLGMR
-362 YMLNDGSQ
+362 YTLNDGSQ
-370 RDIFCQ
+370 GEIFCQ

-386 YDDELTNGLLEYEM
+386 YDNQLTEGSLQYEL
-400 SIVGSDANRVDIT
+400 SVVGSDAEGVKIT
-413 SIECTQT
+413 SVRCTQPSNGSIQT
-420 GNENRTQD
+420 
-428 LEDRKSG
+428 LEASG
-435 TVRLFSN
+435 AASLSLN
-442 SGKTGQNNFTIEA
+442 NGKTGQNNFTIEA
-455 TDDSENKYTFKINI
+455 EDDSGNQYIFKINV
-469 PYKPRGRDNVVID
+469 PYKHKGINCVEIVYEPDETHELINDTKND
-482 LLRPYEGEEVPCG
+482 L
-495 TVFNLSVK
+495 TVR
-503 AWSEDIDGNVISPI
+503 AWSEYTGEREYIRASGT
-517 PPKDTDAFIKVELW
+517 DTILRVEL
-531 DATQKVMIGEVPY
+531 DGIEIDCT
-544 NTPDSG
+544 NTS
-550 GYYAYD
+550 GYYSGYD
-556 LIPPIPETGDEI
+556 LYPSNPEIGDTNTHT
-568 KYYLHVIAEDA
+568 LHIYSEDA
-579 YGNKGDEWRGFTGKR
+579 YGNWGEKTLEYIGRR

-600 IGDATILVDMTVL
+600 IGEADIYVDMAVL
-613 GIDYVP
+613 GIKEVAHIRYD
-619 PISYE
+619 

-658 GSYAGTLDTGFY
+658 GDYGGTLDTGFY
-670 LQWLDTGYSADALE
+670 LRSLNTDYHADALE
-684 DSTWPGSTEEE
+684 DAVWPGSTEEE
-695 VLDAIDARFGAGTGL
+695 VLEAIDARFGAGTGL

-752 PGQSMSAVH
+752 PGQSMSAVR
-761 LRDGDVL
+761 LKDEDVL

-791 GYCVEGRNGT
+791 GYCVEGRNGK

-815 GSIRYVCRCCGMVQN
+815 GSVRYVCRCCGMVQD
-830 CPHAHTTYK
+830 CPHAHMTYK

-846 ILLCEDCQAA
+846 ILLCEDCQAV
-856 IGDPLPHNWTYAAG
+856 IGDPLPHNWTYDAG

-879 ECGATEQHFWKE
+879 ECGAAEQHFWKE

-901 EPGVRIVKCSICGME
+901 EPGVRTVRCSVCGME
-916 KKEEVEAK
+916 KEEEAEAK
-924 GHTTDNRWNHTA
+924 GHTLDNRWNHTA
-936 SEHYQKCSTCGE
+936 LEHYQKCSTCGE
-948 EFDRGNHEYTYS
+948 EFGCGNHEYTYS
-960 EDWDEYECRICH
+960 EDWDDYECRICH

-983 TIQEATCQKIVYHC
+983 TIQEATCQRIVYHC

-1008 TFDEYHDYVDGICQ
+1008 TFDEYHDYVDGFCR
-1022 YCGGEDPNHVPHEH
+1022 YCGAEDPDHVPHEH
-1036 AYHETQRV
+1036 DYHEAHRV
-1044 EPTCTEDGYIQ
+1044 DPTCTEDGYIEY
-1055 HTCDCG
+1055 TCDCG
-1061 DSYREPLPATGHT
+1061 DTHTDPLPATGHS
-1074 WGEWSPAGDGKE
+1074 WGEWTPAGDGEE
-1086 VRYCDACGAEDYRT
+1086 VRYCGVCGAEDYRT
-1100 SEEDTYSVQM
+1100 TEADTYSIQI
-1110 LFLHWLF
+1110 LFLSWLF
-1117 PRIHQK
+1117 PKTYQK

>member
-1 MRANSD
+1 
-7 GKGNGSM
+7 M
-14 DWNSFIQSKYLR
+14 DWNSLFHSKYLR
-26 GGLCALL
+26 GGLCAVL

-59 ESVREIT
+59 EGVREIT
-66 ALKLGENEQLNT
+66 VLKLGENLEQLNT
-78 VSVPD
+78 ISVPS
-83 GGQSGSAE
+83 GGQTKSTE
-91 PRPEETRPDS
+91 PNDKASETHPEETQPDS
-101 APDDGDDGQENGNQG
+101 STDDGSDDQENGNQG

-252 GTLLCLPN
+252 GTLLCMPS
-260 GSVTDKI
+260 GSVVDKI
-267 KNNQLSGGIGYEMKL
+267 KSNQLAGGRISYEMKL
-282 VGRDAESAGARI
+282 VGSDAESAGAKI
-294 LNASYIS
+294 LSASYIS
-301 VGTGE
+301 
-306 SDELDYK
+306 DETDKSGDLNYRD
-313 KGQGSFAVRMPTGE
+313 GQGLLDIEMPAGE

-343 TAHFEVILHVGNDV
+343 TAHFKVILHVGNDV
-357 TLQMN
+357 TLGMR
-362 YMLNDGSQ
+362 YTLNDGSQ
-370 RDIFCQ
+370 GEIFCQ

-386 YDDELTNGLLEYEM
+386 YDNQLTEGSLQYEL
-400 SIVGSDANRVDIT
+400 SVVGSDAEGVKIT
-413 SIECTQT
+413 SVRCTQPSNGSIQT
-420 GNENRTQD
+420 
-428 LEDRKSG
+428 LEASG
-435 TVRLFSN
+435 AASLSLN
-442 SGKTGQNNFTIEA
+442 NGKTGQNNFTIEA
-455 TDDSENKYTFKINI
+455 EDDSGNQYIFKINV
-469 PYKPRGRDNVVID
+469 PYKHKGINCVEIVYEPDETHELINDTKND
-482 LLRPYEGEEVPCG
+482 L
-495 TVFNLSVK
+495 TVR
-503 AWSEDIDGNVISPI
+503 AWSEYTGEREYIRASGT
-517 PPKDTDAFIKVELW
+517 DTILRVEL
-531 DATQKVMIGEVPY
+531 DGIEIDCT
-544 NTPDSG
+544 NTS
-550 GYYAYD
+550 GYYSGYD
-556 LIPPIPETGDEI
+556 LYPSNPEIGDTNTHT
-568 KYYLHVIAEDA
+568 LHIYSEDA
-579 YGNKGDEWRGFTGKR
+579 YGNWGEKTLEYIGRR

-600 IGDATILVDMTVL
+600 IGEADIYVDMAVL
-613 GIDYVP
+613 GIKEVAHIRYD
-619 PISYE
+619 

-658 GSYAGTLDTGFY
+658 GDYGGTLDTGFY
-670 LQWLDTGYSADALE
+670 LRSLNTDYHADALE
-684 DSTWPGSTEEE
+684 DAVWPGSTEEE
-695 VLDAIDARFGAGTGL
+695 VLEAIDARFGAGTGL

-752 PGQSMSAVH
+752 PGQSMSAVR
-761 LRDGDVL
+761 LKDEDVL

-791 GYCVEGRNGT
+791 GYCVEGRNGK

-815 GSIRYVCRCCGMVQN
+815 GSVRYVCRCCGMVQD
-830 CPHAHTTYK
+830 CPHAHMTYK

-846 ILLCEDCQAA
+846 ILLCEDCQAV
-856 IGDPLPHNWTYAAG
+856 IGDPLPHNWTYDAG

-879 ECGATEQHFWKE
+879 ECGAAEQHFWKE

-901 EPGVRIVKCSICGME
+901 EPGVRTVRCSVCGME
-916 KKEEVEAK
+916 KEEEAEAK
-924 GHTTDNRWNHTA
+924 GHTLDNRWNHTA
-936 SEHYQKCSTCGE
+936 LEHYQKCSTCGE
-948 EFDRGNHEYTYS
+948 EFGCGNHEYTYS
-960 EDWDEYECRICH
+960 EDWDDYECRICH

-983 TIQEATCQKIVYHC
+983 TIQEATCQRIVYHC

-1008 TFDEYHDYVDGICQ
+1008 TFDEYHDYVDGFCR
-1022 YCGGEDPNHVPHEH
+1022 YCGAEDPDHVPHEH
-1036 AYHETQRV
+1036 DYHETHRV
-1044 EPTCTEDGYIQ
+1044 DPTCTEDGYIEY
-1055 HTCDCG
+1055 TCDCG
-1061 DSYREPLPATGHT
+1061 DSYTDPLPATGHS
-1074 WGEWSPAGDGKE
+1074 WGEWMPAGDGEE
-1086 VRYCDACGAEDYRT
+1086 VRSCEVCGAEDYRT
-1100 SEEDTYSVQM
+1100 TGEDTYSVRM
-1110 LFLHWLF
+1110 FFLNWLF
-1117 PRIHQK
+1117 PRMHKK

>member
-1 MRANSD
+1 
-7 GKGNGSM
+7 M
-14 DWNSFIQSKYLR
+14 DWNSLFHSKYLR
-26 GGLCALL
+26 GGLCAVL

-59 ESVREIT
+59 EGVREIT
-66 ALKLGENEQLNT
+66 VLKLGENLEQLNT
-78 VSVPD
+78 ISVPS
-83 GGQSGSAE
+83 GGQTKSTE
-91 PRPEETRPDS
+91 PNDKASETHPEETQPDS
-101 APDDGDDGQENGNQG
+101 STDDGSDDQENGNQG

-252 GTLLCLPN
+252 GTLLCMPS
-260 GSVTDKI
+260 GSVVDKI
-267 KNNQLSGGIGYEMKL
+267 KSNQLAGGRISYEMKL
-282 VGRDAESAGARI
+282 VGSDAESAGAKI
-294 LNASYIS
+294 LSASYIS
-301 VGTGE
+301 
-306 SDELDYK
+306 DETDKSGDLNYRD
-313 KGQGSFAVRMPTGE
+313 GQGLLDIEMPAGE

-343 TAHFEVILHVGNDV
+343 TAHFKVILHVGNDV
-357 TLQMN
+357 TLGMR
-362 YMLNDGSQ
+362 YTLNDGSQ
-370 RDIFCQ
+370 GEIFCQ

-386 YDDELTNGLLEYEM
+386 YDNQLTEGSLQYEL
-400 SIVGSDANRVDIT
+400 SVVGSDAEGVKIT
-413 SIECTQT
+413 SVRCTQPSNGSIQT
-420 GNENRTQD
+420 
-428 LEDRKSG
+428 LEASG
-435 TVRLFSN
+435 AASLSLN
-442 SGKTGQNNFTIEA
+442 NGKTGQNNFTIEA
-455 TDDSENKYTFKINI
+455 EDDSGNQYIFKINV
-469 PYKPRGRDNVVID
+469 PYKHKGINCVEIVYEPDETHELINDTKND
-482 LLRPYEGEEVPCG
+482 L
-495 TVFNLSVK
+495 TVR
-503 AWSEDIDGNVISPI
+503 AWSEYTGEREYIRASGT
-517 PPKDTDAFIKVELW
+517 DTILRVEL
-531 DATQKVMIGEVPY
+531 DGIEIDCT
-544 NTPDSG
+544 NTS
-550 GYYAYD
+550 GYYSGYD
-556 LIPPIPETGDEI
+556 LYPSNPEIGDTNTHT
-568 KYYLHVIAEDA
+568 LHIYSEDA
-579 YGNKGDEWRGFTGKR
+579 YGNWGEKTLEYIGRR

-600 IGDATILVDMTVL
+600 IGEADIYVDMAVL
-613 GIDYVP
+613 GIKEVAHIRYD
-619 PISYE
+619 

-640 GMDTGEPFG
+640 GKDTGEPFG

-658 GSYAGTLDTGFY
+658 GDYGGTLDIGFY
-670 LQWLDTGYSADALE
+670 LRSLNTGYSANALE
-684 DSTWPGSTEEE
+684 GDNWPTGTEEE
-695 VLDAIDARFGAGTGL
+695 VLEAIDARFGAGTGL

-752 PGQSMSAVH
+752 PGQSMSAVR
-761 LRDGDVL
+761 LKDKDVL

-815 GSIRYVCRCCGMVQN
+815 GSVRYVCRCCGMVQD
-830 CPHAHTTYK
+830 CPHAHMTYK

-846 ILLCEDCQAA
+846 ILLCEDCQAV
-856 IGDPLPHNWTYAAG
+856 IGDPLPHNWTYDAG

-879 ECGATEQHFWKE
+879 ECGAAEQHFWKE

-901 EPGVRIVKCSICGME
+901 EPGVRTVRCSVCGME
-916 KKEEVEAK
+916 KEEEAEAK
-924 GHTTDNRWNHTA
+924 GHTLDNRWNHTA
-936 SEHYQKCSTCGE
+936 LEHYQKCSTCGE
-948 EFDRGNHEYTYS
+948 EFGRGNHEYTYS
-960 EDWDEYECRICH
+960 EDWDDYECRICH

-983 TIQEATCQKIVYHC
+983 TIQEATCQRIVYHC

-1008 TFDEYHDYVDGICQ
+1008 TFDEYHDYVDGFCR
-1022 YCGGEDPNHVPHEH
+1022 YCGAEDPDHVPHEH
-1036 AYHETQRV
+1036 DYHETHRV
-1044 EPTCTEDGYIQ
+1044 DPTCTEDGYVEY
-1055 HTCDCG
+1055 TCDCG
-1061 DSYREPLPATGHT
+1061 DTHTDPLPATGHS
-1074 WGEWSPAGDGKE
+1074 WGEWTPAGDGEE
-1086 VRYCDACGAEDYRT
+1086 VRSCEVCGAEDYRT
-1100 SEEDTYSVQM
+1100 TGEDTYSVRM
-1110 LFLHWLF
+1110 FFLNWLF
-1117 PRIHQK
+1117 PKMHKK

>member
-1 MRANSD
+1 
-7 GKGNGSM
+7 M
-14 DWNSFIQSKYLR
+14 DWNSLFHSKYLR
-26 GGLCALL
+26 GGLCAVL

-59 ESVREIT
+59 EGVREIT
-66 ALKLGENEQLNT
+66 VLKLGENLEQLNT
-78 VSVPD
+78 ISVPS
-83 GGQSGSAE
+83 GGQTKSTE
-91 PRPEETRPDS
+91 PNDKASETRPEETQPDS
-101 APDDGDDGQENGNQG
+101 STDDGSDGQEDGDQG

-294 LNASYIS
+294 MSASY
-301 VGTGE
+301 T
-306 SDELDYK
+306 SDAVSGRGKLNCRD
-313 KGQGSFAVRMPTGE
+313 GQGWWDVKMPEGE

-386 YDDELTNGLLEYEM
+386 YDDELTEDILPYEI
-400 SIVGSDANRVDIT
+400 SIVGSDADGVEIT
-413 SIECTQT
+413 SVKCTQP
-420 GNENRTQD
+420 GNENKTKHLRASD
-428 LEDRKSG
+428 
-435 TVRLFSN
+435 TVQLFLN
-442 SGKTGQNNFTIEA
+442 KGKTGQNNFTIEA
-455 TDDSENKYTFKINI
+455 KDNSGNQYTFKINV
-469 PYKPRGRDNVVID
+469 PYKHKGINCVEIV
-482 LLRPYEGEEVPCG
+482 YEPDETHELINDTKNNL
-495 TVFNLSVK
+495 TVR
-503 AWSEDIDGNVISPI
+503 AWSEYTGEREYIRASGTDTILRVEMDGIEIDC
-517 PPKDTDAFIKVELW
+517 T
-531 DATQKVMIGEVPY
+531 
-544 NTPDSG
+544 NTS
-550 GYYAYD
+550 GYYSGYD
-556 LIPPIPETGDEI
+556 LYPSNPEIGDTNTHT
-568 KYYLHVIAEDA
+568 LHIYSEDA
-579 YGNKGDEWRGFTGKR
+579 YGNWGEKTLEYIGRR

-600 IGDATILVDMTVL
+600 IGEADIYVDMAVL
-613 GIDYVP
+613 GIREVRHIRYD
-619 PISYE
+619 
-624 VLADEPISYVV
+624 VLADEPISYVI

-640 GMDTGEPFG
+640 GMDTGDPFG
-649 AASDTLGWR
+649 MATKGTLGWR
-658 GSYAGTLDTGFY
+658 GSYAGTLDNGFY
-670 LQWLDTGYSADALE
+670 LQSLNTDYYADALE
-684 DSTWPGSTEEE
+684 DAVWPGSTEEE

-710 AVLWRCL
+710 AALWRCL

-752 PGQSMSAVH
+752 PGQSMSAVR
-761 LRDGDVL
+761 LKDGDVL

-785 NYGNVV
+785 NYGNIV
-791 GYCVEGRNGT
+791 GYCVTAINGDIT
-801 IYVNH
+801 PRHQMEEV
-806 RWETAEDPD
+806 EDPD
-815 GSIRYVCRCCGMVQN
+815 GSVRYVCRCCGMVQD
-830 CPHAHTTYK
+830 CPHAHMTYK

-846 ILLCEDCQAA
+846 ILLCEDCQAV
-856 IGDPLPHNWTYAAG
+856 IGDPLPHNWTYDAG

-879 ECGATEQHFWKE
+879 ECGAAEQHFWKE

-901 EPGVRIVKCSICGME
+901 EPGVRTVRCSVCGME
-916 KKEEVEAK
+916 KEEEAEAK
-924 GHTTDNRWNHTA
+924 GHTLDNRWNHTA
-936 SEHYQKCSTCGE
+936 LEHYQKCSTCGE
-948 EFDRGNHEYTYS
+948 EFGRGNHEYTYS
-960 EDWDEYECRICH
+960 EDWDDYECRICH

-1008 TFDEYHDYVDGICQ
+1008 TFDEYHNYVDGICQ

-1044 EPTCTEDGYIQ
+1044 EPTCTEDGYVEY
-1055 HTCDCG
+1055 TCDCG
-1061 DSYREPLPATGHT
+1061 DTHTDLLPATGHS
-1074 WGEWSPAGDGKE
+1074 WGEWTPAGDGEE
-1086 VRYCDACGAEDYRT
+1086 VRSCEVCGAEDYRT
-1100 SEEDTYSVQM
+1100 TGEDTYSVRM
-1110 LFLHWLF
+1110 FFLNWLF
-1117 PRIHQK
+1117 PKTYQK

>member
-66 ALKLGENEQLNT
+66 ALKLGENEQQLNT

-83 GGQSGSAE
+83 GGQSGTAE

-138 ACAAGNTQA
+138 ACAAGNMQA

-168 TQAQDAKIVNG
+168 TQAQDAKIVDG

-260 GSVTDKI
+260 GSVADKI
-267 KNNQLSGGIGYEMKL
+267 KSNQLAGGRISYEMKL
-282 VGRDAESAGARI
+282 VGTDAESAGAKI
-294 LNASYIS
+294 LSASYIS
-301 VGTGE
+301 VGTGK
-306 SDELDYK
+306 SDELDE
-313 KGQGSFAVRMPTGE
+313 QDFLDIEMPAGE

-357 TLQMN
+357 TLQMS
-362 YMLNDGSQ
+362 YTLNDGS
-370 RDIFCQ
+370 RREIFCQ
-376 NKQSRTADTV
+376 NKQSKTADTV
-386 YDDELTNGLLEYEM
+386 YDDELTDGFLEYEM
-400 SIVGSDANRVDIT
+400 SIVGSDADGVKIT
-413 SIECTQT
+413 SVTCNQSGSVETLNQLERGRIRLLLNAGKAGHNFFEIKAQ
-420 GNENRTQD
+420 GENEY
-428 LEDRKSG
+428 S
-435 TVRLFSN
+435 
-442 SGKTGQNNFTIEA
+442 FTI
-455 TDDSENKYTFKINI
+455 DI
-469 PYKPRGRDNVVID
+469 PYKHKGSNSIEIILDHEDGDEIPNESKTT
-482 LLRPYEGEEVPCG
+482 LRVTAHGKDAQGNTVSIPAKG
-495 TVFNLSVK
+495 TNEFIQVSL
-503 AWSEDIDGNVISPI
+503 DGIEAVDP
-517 PPKDTDAFIKVELW
+517 TR
-531 DATQKVMIGEVPY
+531 
-544 NTPDSG
+544 SG
-550 GYYAYD
+550 DWWEYG
-556 LIPPIPETGDEI
+556 LIPSNPETGDRNEHTL
-568 KYYLHVIAEDA
+568 YVYAEDA
-579 YGNKGDEWRGFTGKR
+579 YGNWGEKKLTLIGFR
-594 REPGQK
+594 VEPGQK
-600 IGDATILVDMTVL
+600 IGEADIYVDMAVL
-613 GIDYVP
+613 GIKKVEH
-619 PISYE
+619 ISYD

-640 GMDTGEPFG
+640 GKDTGEPFG

-752 PGQSMSAVH
+752 PGQSMSAVR

-801 IYVNH
+801 IDVNH

-830 CPHAHTTYK
+830 CPHVHMTYK

-879 ECGATEQHFWKE
+879 ECGAAEQHFWKE

-901 EPGVRIVKCSICGME
+901 EPGVRTVRCSVCGME
-916 KKEEVEAK
+916 KEEEVEAK

-960 EDWDEYECRICH
+960 EDWDDYECRICH

-1008 TFDEYHDYVDGICQ
+1008 TFDEYHNYVDGICQ
-1022 YCGGEDPNHVPHEH
+1022 YCGAEDPNHVPHEH

-1061 DSYREPLPATGHT
+1061 DSYREPLPAGHS

-1117 PRIHQK
+1117 PRMH

>member
-1 MRANSD
+1 
-7 GKGNGSM
+7 M
-14 DWNSFIQSKYLR
+14 DWNSLFHSKYLR
-26 GGLCALL
+26 GGLCAVL

-59 ESVREIT
+59 EGVREIT
-66 ALKLGENEQLNT
+66 VLKLGENLEQLNT
-78 VSVPD
+78 ISVPS
-83 GGQSGSAE
+83 GGQTKSTE
-91 PRPEETRPDS
+91 PNDKASETHPEETQPDS
-101 APDDGDDGQENGNQG
+101 STDDGSDDQENGNQG

-252 GTLLCLPN
+252 GTLLCMPS
-260 GSVTDKI
+260 GSVVDKI
-267 KNNQLSGGIGYEMKL
+267 KSNQLAGGRISYEMKL
-282 VGRDAESAGARI
+282 VGSDAESAGAKI
-294 LNASYIS
+294 LSASYIS
-301 VGTGE
+301 
-306 SDELDYK
+306 DETDKSGDLNYRD
-313 KGQGSFAVRMPTGE
+313 GQGLLDIEMPAGE

-343 TAHFEVILHVGNDV
+343 TAHFKVILHVGNDV
-357 TLQMN
+357 TLGMR
-362 YMLNDGSQ
+362 YTLNDGSQ
-370 RDIFCQ
+370 GEIFCQ

-386 YDDELTNGLLEYEM
+386 YDNQLTEGSLQYEL
-400 SIVGSDANRVDIT
+400 SVVGSDAEGVKIT
-413 SIECTQT
+413 SVRCTQPSNGSIQT
-420 GNENRTQD
+420 
-428 LEDRKSG
+428 LEASG
-435 TVRLFSN
+435 AASLSLN
-442 SGKTGQNNFTIEA
+442 NGKTGQNNFTIEA
-455 TDDSENKYTFKINI
+455 EDDSGNQYIFKINV
-469 PYKPRGRDNVVID
+469 PYKHKGINCVEIVYEPDETHELINDTKND
-482 LLRPYEGEEVPCG
+482 L
-495 TVFNLSVK
+495 TVR
-503 AWSEDIDGNVISPI
+503 AWSEYTGEREYIRASGT
-517 PPKDTDAFIKVELW
+517 DTILRVEL
-531 DATQKVMIGEVPY
+531 DGIEIDCT
-544 NTPDSG
+544 NTS
-550 GYYAYD
+550 GYYSGYD
-556 LIPPIPETGDEI
+556 LYPSNPEIGDTNTHT
-568 KYYLHVIAEDA
+568 LHIYSEDA
-579 YGNKGDEWRGFTGKR
+579 YGNWGEKTLEYIGRR

-600 IGDATILVDMTVL
+600 IGEADIYVDMAVL
-613 GIDYVP
+613 GIKEVAHIRYD
-619 PISYE
+619 

-658 GSYAGTLDTGFY
+658 GDYGGTLDTGFY
-670 LQWLDTGYSADALE
+670 LRSLNTDYHADALE
-684 DSTWPGSTEEE
+684 DAVWPGSTEEE
-695 VLDAIDARFGAGTGL
+695 VLEAIDARVGAGTGL

-752 PGQSMSAVH
+752 PGQSMSAVR
-761 LRDGDVL
+761 LKDEDVL

-791 GYCVEGRNGT
+791 GYCVEGRNGK

-815 GSIRYVCRCCGMVQN
+815 GSVRYVCRCCGMVQD
-830 CPHAHTTYK
+830 CPHAHMTYK

-846 ILLCEDCQAA
+846 ILLCEDCQAV
-856 IGDPLPHNWTYAAG
+856 IGDPLPHNWTYDAG

-879 ECGATEQHFWKE
+879 ECGAAEQHFWKE

-901 EPGVRIVKCSICGME
+901 EPGVRTVRCSVCGME
-916 KKEEVEAK
+916 KEEEAEAK
-924 GHTTDNRWNHTA
+924 GHTLDNRWNHTA
-936 SEHYQKCSTCGE
+936 LEHYQKCSTCGE
-948 EFDRGNHEYTYS
+948 EFGCGNHEYTYS
-960 EDWDEYECRICH
+960 EDWDDYECRICH

-983 TIQEATCQKIVYHC
+983 TIQEATCQRIVYHC

-1008 TFDEYHDYVDGICQ
+1008 TFDEYHDYVDGFCR
-1022 YCGGEDPNHVPHEH
+1022 YCGAEDPDHVPHEH
-1036 AYHETQRV
+1036 DYHETHRV
-1044 EPTCTEDGYIQ
+1044 DPTCTEDGYIEY
-1055 HTCDCG
+1055 TCDCG
-1061 DSYREPLPATGHT
+1061 DTHTDPLPATGHS
-1074 WGEWSPAGDGKE
+1074 WGEWTPAGDGEE
-1086 VRYCDACGAEDYRT
+1086 VRYCGVCGAEDYRT
-1100 SEEDTYSVQM
+1100 TEADTYSIQI
-1110 LFLHWLF
+1110 LFLSWLF
-1117 PRIHQK
+1117 PKTYQK

>member
-1 MRANSD
+1 
-7 GKGNGSM
+7 M
-14 DWNSFIQSKYLR
+14 DWNSLFHSKYLR
-26 GGLCALL
+26 GGLCAVL

-52 PDDPLQG
+52 PDDPPQG
-59 ESVREIT
+59 EGVREIT
-66 ALKLGENEQLNT
+66 VLKLGENLEQLNT
-78 VSVPD
+78 ISVPS
-83 GGQSGSAE
+83 GGQTKSTE
-91 PRPEETRPDS
+91 PNDKVSETRPEETQPDS
-101 APDDGDDGQENGNQG
+101 STDDGGDGQENGNQG

-239 QLSFTW
+239 QLVFHWSEGRT
-245 RGTGNHK
+245 RHELQPCKPEGTV
-252 GTLLCLPN
+252 
-260 GSVTDKI
+260 SAKI
-267 KNNQLSGGIGYEMKL
+267 KNNQLSGGALPYKL
-282 VGRDAESAGARI
+282 ELTGKDAANSRIWSVSSTSDANDGRKLTCPD
-294 LNASYIS
+294 
-301 VGTGE
+301 
-306 SDELDYK
+306 
-313 KGQGSFAVRMPTGE
+313 GSLRMEIPEGE

-332 RISVSALANGH
+332 RIAVNVIANSQNYH
-343 TAHFEVILHVGNDV
+343 YEVVLYFGNDV
-357 TLQMN
+357 TLQMR
-362 YMLNDGSQ
+362 YTLLDGTQ
-370 RDIFCQ
+370 PVILCE
-376 NKQSRTADTV
+376 NGKTKAADTV
-386 YDDELTNGLLEYEM
+386 YDDQLAGDMLPYEM
-400 SIVGSDANRVDIT
+400 SIVGSDADSVTIT
-413 SIECTQT
+413 SVRCTQT
-420 GNENRTQD
+420 GNGNRTQD
-428 LEDRKSG
+428 LTGSESEA
-435 TVRLFSN
+435 VRLYLN
-442 SGKTGQNNFTIEA
+442 DEKTGQNNFTVEA
-455 TDDSENKYTFKINI
+455 HDNSGNQYTFKINI

-503 AWSEDIDGNVISPI
+503 AWSEDTDGNVISPI

-531 DATQKVMIGEVPY
+531 DEKREVMIGEVPY
-544 NTPDSG
+544 NTPNSG

-556 LIPPIPETGDEI
+556 LIPPIPEIGDEI

-579 YGNKGDEWRGFTGKR
+579 YGNKHDEWRGFTGKR
-594 REPGQK
+594 REAGQK
-600 IGDATILVDMTVL
+600 IGDATIYVDMTVL
-613 GIDYVP
+613 GLGVTG
-619 PISYE
+619 PIYYD

-649 AASDTLGWR
+649 AASDILGWR

-695 VLDAIDARFGAGTGL
+695 VLAAIDARFGAGTGL
-710 AVLWRCL
+710 ATLWRCL

-728 GSTFG
+728 GSRIG

-742 WMYSIGGSYY
+742 WMYSLDGTYY

-761 LRDGDVL
+761 LNDGDTL

-785 NYGNVV
+785 NYGNIV
-791 GYCVEGRNGT
+791 GYCVTAINGDIT
-801 IYVNH
+801 PRHQMEEV
-806 RWETAEDPD
+806 EDPD
-815 GSIRYVCRCCGMVQN
+815 GSIHYVCHCCGLIED
-830 CPHAHTTYK
+830 CTHEHTTYK

-846 ILLCEDCQAA
+846 ILFCEDCKTA
-856 IGDPLPHNWTYAAG
+856 IGDPQLHNWTYAAG

-901 EPGVRIVKCSICGME
+901 EPGVRTVRCSVCGME
-916 KKEEVEAK
+916 KEEEVEAK
-924 GHTTDNRWNHTA
+924 GHTTDNMWVTPPWG
-936 SEHYQKCSTCGE
+936 HYQKCSVCE
-948 EFDRGNHEYTYS
+948 EEINRGDHEYVYESGTNW
-960 EDWDEYECRICH
+960 EDYICRICDASH
-972 VLHEEICGGAL
+972 GWVCDGTP
-983 TIQEATCQKIVYHC
+983 TIKEATCQRIVYHC

-1008 TFDEYHDYVDGICQ
+1008 TFDEYHDYVDGFCR
-1022 YCGGEDPNHVPHEH
+1022 YCGAEDPDHVPHEH
-1036 AYHETQRV
+1036 DYHETHRV
-1044 EPTCTEDGYIQ
+1044 DPTCTEDGYVEY
-1055 HTCDCG
+1055 TCDCG
-1061 DSYREPLPATGHT
+1061 DTYTDPLPAAGHS
-1074 WGEWSPAGDGKE
+1074 WGEWTPAGDGEE
-1086 VRYCDACGAEDYRT
+1086 VRYCGVCGAEDYRT
-1100 SEEDTYSVQM
+1100 TEADTYSIQM
-1110 LFLHWLF
+1110 LFLSWLF
-1117 PRIHQK
+1117 PKTYQK

>member
-1 MRANSD
+1 
-7 GKGNGSM
+7 M
-14 DWNSFIQSKYLR
+14 DWNSLFHSKYLR
-26 GGLCALL
+26 GGLCAVL

-59 ESVREIT
+59 EGVREIT
-66 ALKLGENEQLNT
+66 VLKLGENLEQLNT
-78 VSVPD
+78 ISVPS
-83 GGQSGSAE
+83 GGQTKSTE
-91 PRPEETRPDS
+91 PNDDVGETRPEETQPDS
-101 APDDGDDGQENGNQG
+101 STDDGSDGQENGNQG

-252 GTLLCLPN
+252 GTLLCMPS
-260 GSVTDKI
+260 GSVVDKI
-267 KNNQLSGGIGYEMKL
+267 KSNQLAGGRISYEMKL
-282 VGRDAESAGARI
+282 VGSDAESAGAKI
-294 LNASYIS
+294 LSASYIS
-301 VGTGE
+301 
-306 SDELDYK
+306 DETDKSGDLNYRD
-313 KGQGSFAVRMPTGE
+313 GQGLLDIEMPAGE

-343 TAHFEVILHVGNDV
+343 TAHFKVILHVGNDV
-357 TLQMN
+357 TLGMR
-362 YMLNDGSQ
+362 YTLNDGSQ
-370 RDIFCQ
+370 GEIFCQ

-386 YDDELTNGLLEYEM
+386 YDNQLTEGSLQYEL
-400 SIVGSDANRVDIT
+400 SVVGSDAEGVKIT
-413 SIECTQT
+413 SVRCTQPSNGSIQT
-420 GNENRTQD
+420 
-428 LEDRKSG
+428 LEASG
-435 TVRLFSN
+435 AASLSLN
-442 SGKTGQNNFTIEA
+442 NGKTGQNNFTIEA
-455 TDDSENKYTFKINI
+455 EDDSGNQYIFKINV
-469 PYKPRGRDNVVID
+469 PYKHKGINCVEIVYEPDETHELINDTKND
-482 LLRPYEGEEVPCG
+482 L
-495 TVFNLSVK
+495 TVR
-503 AWSEDIDGNVISPI
+503 AWSEYTGEREYIRASGT
-517 PPKDTDAFIKVELW
+517 DTILRVEL
-531 DATQKVMIGEVPY
+531 DGIEIDCT
-544 NTPDSG
+544 NTS
-550 GYYAYD
+550 GYYSGYD
-556 LIPPIPETGDEI
+556 LYPSNPEIGDTNTHT
-568 KYYLHVIAEDA
+568 LHIYSEDA
-579 YGNKGDEWRGFTGKR
+579 YGNWGEKTLEYIGRR

-600 IGDATILVDMTVL
+600 IGEADIYVDMTVL
-613 GIDYVP
+613 GVGVVG
-619 PISYE
+619 PIPYE

-640 GMDTGEPFG
+640 GKDTGEPFG

-658 GSYAGTLDTGFY
+658 GDYGGTLDTGFY
-670 LQWLDTGYSADALE
+670 LRSLNTDYHADALE
-684 DSTWPGSTEEE
+684 DAVWPGSTEEE
-695 VLDAIDARFGAGTGL
+695 VLEAIDARFGAGTGL

-717 YRNGLNKSAGS
+717 YRNGLNKSVGS

-752 PGQSMSAVH
+752 PGQSMSAVR
-761 LRDGDVL
+761 LKDKDVL

-815 GSIRYVCRCCGMVQN
+815 GSVRYVCRCCGMVQD
-830 CPHAHTTYK
+830 CPHAHMTYK

-846 ILLCEDCQAA
+846 ILLCEDCQAV
-856 IGDPLPHNWTYAAG
+856 IGDPLPHNWTYDAG

-879 ECGATEQHFWKE
+879 ECGAAEQHFWKE

-901 EPGVRIVKCSICGME
+901 EPGVRTVRCSVCGME
-916 KKEEVEAK
+916 KEEEAEAK
-924 GHTTDNRWNHTA
+924 GHTLDNRWNHTA
-936 SEHYQKCSTCGE
+936 LEHYQKCSTCGE
-948 EFDRGNHEYTYS
+948 EFGCGNHEYTYS
-960 EDWDEYECRICH
+960 EDWDDYECRICH

-983 TIQEATCQKIVYHC
+983 TIQEATCQRIVYHC

-1008 TFDEYHDYVDGICQ
+1008 TFDEYHDYVDGFCR
-1022 YCGGEDPNHVPHEH
+1022 YCGAEDPDHVPHEH
-1036 AYHETQRV
+1036 DYHETHRV
-1044 EPTCTEDGYIQ
+1044 DPTCTEDGYIEY
-1055 HTCDCG
+1055 TCDCG
-1061 DSYREPLPATGHT
+1061 DTHTDPLPATGHS
-1074 WGEWSPAGDGKE
+1074 WGEWTPAGDGEE
-1086 VRYCDACGAEDYRT
+1086 VRYCGVCGAEDYRT
-1100 SEEDTYSVQM
+1100 TEADTYSIQI
-1110 LFLHWLF
+1110 LFLSWLF
-1117 PRIHQK
+1117 PKTYQK

>member
-1 MRANSD
+1 
-7 GKGNGSM
+7 M
-14 DWNSFIQSKYLR
+14 DWNSLFHSKYLR
-26 GGLCALL
+26 GGLCAVL

-59 ESVREIT
+59 EGVREIT
-66 ALKLGENEQLNT
+66 VLKLGENLEQLNT
-78 VSVPD
+78 ISVPS
-83 GGQSGSAE
+83 GGQTKSTE
-91 PRPEETRPDS
+91 PNDKASETRPEETQPDS
-101 APDDGDDGQENGNQG
+101 STDDGSDGQEDGDQG

-131 TWNAKGI
+131 TWNAKSI

-168 TQAQDAKIVNG
+168 TLAQDAKIVNG

-252 GTLLCLPN
+252 GTLLCMPS
-260 GSVTDKI
+260 GSVVDKI
-267 KNNQLSGGIGYEMKL
+267 KSNQLAGGRISYEMKL
-282 VGRDAESAGARI
+282 VGSDAESAGAKI
-294 LNASYIS
+294 LSASYIS
-301 VGTGE
+301 DETGK
-306 SDELDYK
+306 SGDLNYRD
-313 KGQGSFAVRMPTGE
+313 GQGLLDIEMPAGE

-343 TAHFEVILHVGNDV
+343 TAHFKVILHVGNDV
-357 TLQMN
+357 TLGMR
-362 YMLNDGSQ
+362 YTLNDGSQ
-370 RDIFCQ
+370 GEIFCQ

-386 YDDELTNGLLEYEM
+386 YDNQLTEGSLQYEL
-400 SIVGSDANRVDIT
+400 SVVGSDAEGVKIT
-413 SIECTQT
+413 SVRCTQPSNGSIQT
-420 GNENRTQD
+420 
-428 LEDRKSG
+428 LEASG
-435 TVRLFSN
+435 AASLSLN
-442 SGKTGQNNFTIEA
+442 NGKTGQNNFTIEA
-455 TDDSENKYTFKINI
+455 EDDSGNQYIFKINV
-469 PYKPRGRDNVVID
+469 PYKHKGINCVEIVYEPDETHELINDTKND
-482 LLRPYEGEEVPCG
+482 L
-495 TVFNLSVK
+495 TVR
-503 AWSEDIDGNVISPI
+503 AWSEYTGEREYIRASGT
-517 PPKDTDAFIKVELW
+517 DTILRVEL
-531 DATQKVMIGEVPY
+531 DGIEIDCT
-544 NTPDSG
+544 NTS
-550 GYYAYD
+550 GYYSGYD
-556 LIPPIPETGDEI
+556 LYPSNPEIGDTNTHT
-568 KYYLHVIAEDA
+568 LHIYSEDA
-579 YGNKGDEWRGFTGKR
+579 YGNWGEKTLEYIGRR

-600 IGDATILVDMTVL
+600 IGEADIYVDMAVL
-613 GIDYVP
+613 GIREVRHIRYD
-619 PISYE
+619 

-640 GMDTGEPFG
+640 GKDTGDPFG

-658 GSYAGTLDTGFY
+658 GDYGGTLDTGFY
-670 LQWLDTGYSADALE
+670 LRSLNTDYHADALE
-684 DSTWPGSTEEE
+684 DAVWPGSTEEE
-695 VLDAIDARFGAGTGL
+695 VLEAIDARFGAGTGL

-752 PGQSMSAVH
+752 PGQSMSAVR
-761 LRDGDVL
+761 LKDKDVL

-815 GSIRYVCRCCGMVQN
+815 GSVRYVCRCCGMVQD
-830 CPHAHTTYK
+830 CPHAHMTYK

-846 ILLCEDCQAA
+846 ILLCEDCQAV
-856 IGDPLPHNWTYAAG
+856 IGDPLPHNWTYDAG

-879 ECGATEQHFWKE
+879 ECGAAEQHFWKE

-901 EPGVRIVKCSICGME
+901 EPGVRTVRCSVCGME
-916 KKEEVEAK
+916 KEEEAEAK
-924 GHTTDNRWNHTA
+924 GHTLDNRWNHTA
-936 SEHYQKCSTCGE
+936 LEHYQKCSTCGE
-948 EFDRGNHEYTYS
+948 EFGRGNHEYTYS
-960 EDWDEYECRICH
+960 EDWDDYECRICH

-983 TIQEATCQKIVYHC
+983 TIQEATCQRIVYHC

-1008 TFDEYHDYVDGICQ
+1008 TFDEYHDYVDGFCR
-1022 YCGGEDPNHVPHEH
+1022 YCGAEDPDHVPHEH
-1036 AYHETQRV
+1036 DYHETHRV
-1044 EPTCTEDGYIQ
+1044 DPTCTEDGYVEY
-1055 HTCDCG
+1055 TCDCG
-1061 DSYREPLPATGHT
+1061 DTHTDPLPATGHS
-1074 WGEWSPAGDGKE
+1074 WGEWTPAGDGEE
-1086 VRYCDACGAEDYRT
+1086 VRSCEVCGAEDYRT
-1100 SEEDTYSVQM
+1100 TGEDTYSVRM
-1110 LFLHWLF
+1110 FFLNWLF
-1117 PRIHQK
+1117 PKTYQK

>member
-1 MRANSD
+1 M
-7 GKGNGSM
+7 
-14 DWNSFIQSKYLR
+14 
-26 GGLCALL
+26 L

-66 ALKLGENEQLNT
+66 ALKLGENEQLNA

-91 PRPEETRPDS
+91 PRPEENRPDS

-138 ACAAGNTQA
+138 SCAAGNTQA

-168 TQAQDAKIVNG
+168 TQAQDAKIVG
-179 ISITESTQTARE
+179 GVSVAESTQTAKE
-191 LKWPSDSLIMNP
+191 LTWPSGSLPMAP
-203 AAGTDKEVYN
+203 AAGTDKEVYD
-213 FSFTVRTAER
+213 FSFTVRTPER
-223 DVFFRYKIT
+223 DVLFRYQIT

-239 QLSFTW
+239 QLAFTW
-245 RGTGNHK
+245 RGTGSHR
-252 GTLLCLPN
+252 GTLLCLPG
-260 GSVTDKI
+260 GSVADKI
-267 KNNQLSGGIGYEMKL
+267 KNNQLAGGGISYEMKL
-282 VGRDAESAGARI
+282 VGSDAESAGAKI
-294 LNASYIS
+294 LSASYTS
-301 VGTGE
+301 DGTSGSRQLE
-306 SDELDYK
+306 PID
-313 KGQGSFAVRMPTGE
+313 QGFLPMTMSTGE

-332 RISVSALANGH
+332 RISVAALANGH
-343 TAHFEVILHVGNDV
+343 PAHFEVILHYGNDV
-357 TLQMN
+357 TLEMR
-362 YMLNDGSQ
+362 YTLNDGSE
-370 RDIFCQ
+370 RSIFCQ

-386 YDDELTNGLLEYEM
+386 YDDQLTGDMLPYEM
-400 SIVGSDANRVDIT
+400 SVVGSDADGVEIT
-413 SIECTQT
+413 SVKCTQP
-420 GNENRTQD
+420 GNKNKT
-428 LEDRKSG
+428 LTLG
-435 TVRLFSN
+435 TSDAVQLYLN
-442 SGKTGQNNFTIEA
+442 GGKTGQNNFTIEA
-455 TDDSENKYTFKINI
+455 KDDSGNQYTFKINV
-469 PYKPRGRDNVVID
+469 PYKHKGTKSIDID
-482 LLRPYEGEEVPCG
+482 LNLEDQDEIPNEVITNLLVTAQGKDMAGNTVSIPAKG
-495 TVFNLSVK
+495 TNEFILVTLDEIEVTKPTSSGDSWEYGLFPFN
-503 AWSEDIDGNVISPI
+503 
-517 PPKDTDAFIKVELW
+517 
-531 DATQKVMIGEVPY
+531 
-544 NTPDSG
+544 
-550 GYYAYD
+550 
-556 LIPPIPETGDEI
+556 PETGDRNEHTL
-568 KYYLHVIAEDA
+568 YVYAEDA
-579 YGNKGDEWRGFTGKR
+579 YGNWGEEKLTLIGFR
-594 REPGQK
+594 VEPGQK
-600 IGDATILVDMTVL
+600 IGDATIYVDMTVL
-613 GIDYVP
+613 GLGVTD
-619 PISYE
+619 PIHYE

-640 GMDTGEPFG
+640 GKDTGEPFG

-695 VLDAIDARFGAGTGL
+695 VLAAIDARFGVGTGL
-710 AVLWRCL
+710 ATLWRCL

-752 PGQSMSAVH
+752 PGQSMSAVR
-761 LRDGDVL
+761 LKDGDVL

-791 GYCVEGRNGT
+791 GYCVEGRNRT

-815 GSIRYVCRCCGMVQN
+815 GSVRYVCRCCGMVQD
-830 CPHAHTTYK
+830 CPHAHMTYK

-879 ECGATEQHFWKE
+879 ECGAAEQHFWKE

-916 KKEEVEAK
+916 KEEEVEAK

-1008 TFDEYHDYVDGICQ
+1008 TFDKYHNYVDGICQ
-1022 YCGGEDPNHVPHEH
+1022 YCGAEDPNHVPHEH

-1044 EPTCTEDGYIQ
+1044 EPTCTEVGYIEY
-1055 HTCDCG
+1055 TCDCG
-1061 DSYREPLPATGHT
+1061 DTYTDPLPAAGHS
-1074 WGEWSPAGDGKE
+1074 WGEWTHAGDGEE
-1086 VRYCDACGAEDYRT
+1086 VRSCEVCGAEDYRT
-1100 SEEDTYSVQM
+1100 TGEDTYSVRM
-1110 LFLHWLF
+1110 FFLNWLF
-1117 PRIHQK
+1117 PRMH

>member
-66 ALKLGENEQLNT
+66 ALKLGENGQQLNT

-168 TQAQDAKIVNG
+168 TQAQDAKIVG
-179 ISITESTQTARE
+179 GVSVTESTQTAKE
-191 LKWPSDSLIMNP
+191 LTWPSGSLPMTP
-203 AAGTDKEVYN
+203 AAGTDKEVYEV
-213 FSFTVRTAER
+213 SFTVRTPER

-260 GSVTDKI
+260 GSVADKI
-267 KNNQLSGGIGYEMKL
+267 KNNQLAGGGISYEMKL
-282 VGRDAESAGARI
+282 VGSDAERAGARI
-294 LNASYIS
+294 MSASY
-301 VGTGE
+301 T
-306 SDELDYK
+306 SDGASGSGELDARN
-313 KGQGSFAVRMPTGE
+313 GQGFLPMTMSAGE

-343 TAHFEVILHVGNDV
+343 PAHFEVILHYGNDV
-357 TLQMN
+357 TLEMR
-362 YMLNDGSQ
+362 YTLNDGSE
-370 RDIFCQ
+370 RSVFCQ
-376 NKQSRTADTV
+376 NKQLRTADTV
-386 YDDELTNGLLEYEM
+386 YDNQLTDGFLEYEM
-400 SIVGSDANRVDIT
+400 SIVGSDADGVKIT
-413 SIECTQT
+413 SVTCNQSGSVETLNQLERGRIRLLLNAGKAGHNFFEIKAQ
-420 GNENRTQD
+420 GENEY
-428 LEDRKSG
+428 S
-435 TVRLFSN
+435 
-442 SGKTGQNNFTIEA
+442 FTI
-455 TDDSENKYTFKINI
+455 DI
-469 PYKPRGRDNVVID
+469 PYKHKGTKSVEI
-482 LLRPYEGEEVPCG
+482 LLNLEDQDEIPNESKTTLRVTAHGKDAQGNTVSIPAKG
-495 TVFNLSVK
+495 TNEFIQVSL
-503 AWSEDIDGNVISPI
+503 DGIEAVDP
-517 PPKDTDAFIKVELW
+517 TR
-531 DATQKVMIGEVPY
+531 
-544 NTPDSG
+544 SG
-550 GYYAYD
+550 DRWEYG
-556 LIPPIPETGDEI
+556 LIPSNPETGDRNEHTL
-568 KYYLHVIAEDA
+568 YVYAEDA
-579 YGNKGDEWRGFTGKR
+579 YGNWGEEKLTLIGFR
-594 REPGQK
+594 VEPGQK
-600 IGDATILVDMTVL
+600 IGDATIYVDMTVL
-613 GIDYVP
+613 GVGVVG
-619 PISYE
+619 PIPYE

-640 GMDTGEPFG
+640 GKDTGEPFG
-649 AASDTLGWR
+649 AATKGTLHWR
-658 GSYAGTLDTGFY
+658 GDYGGTLDTGFY
-670 LQWLDTGYSADALE
+670 LRSLNTDYHADALE
-684 DSTWPGSTEEE
+684 DAVWPGSTEEE

-752 PGQSMSAVH
+752 PGQSMSAVR
-761 LRDGDVL
+761 LKDEDVL

-785 NYGNVV
+785 NYGNIV
-791 GYCVEGRNGT
+791 GYCVTAINGDIT
-801 IYVNH
+801 PRHQMEEV
-806 RWETAEDPD
+806 EDPD
-815 GSIRYVCRCCGMVQN
+815 GSIHYVCRCCGMVQD

-879 ECGATEQHFWKE
+879 ECGAAERHFWKE

-916 KKEEVEAK
+916 KEEEVEAK
-924 GHTTDNRWNHTA
+924 GHTLDNRWNHTA

-948 EFDRGNHEYTYS
+948 EFGRGSHEYVYEPGIGW
-960 EDWDEYECRICH
+960 EDYACRICGE
-972 VLHEEICGGAL
+972 LHEFLCGGAL

-1008 TFDEYHDYVDGICQ
+1008 TFDEYHNYVDGICQ
-1022 YCGGEDPNHVPHEH
+1022 YCGAEDPNHVPHEH

-1044 EPTCTEDGYIQ
+1044 DPTCTEDGYIQ

-1061 DSYREPLPATGHT
+1061 DSYREPLPAGHT

-1117 PRIHQK
+1117 PRMH

>member
-1 MRANSD
+1 M
-7 GKGNGSM
+7 
-14 DWNSFIQSKYLR
+14 
-26 GGLCALL
+26 L

-66 ALKLGENEQLNT
+66 ALKLGENGQQLNA

-91 PRPEETRPDS
+91 PRPEENRPDS

-168 TQAQDAKIVNG
+168 TQAQDAKIVG
-179 ISITESTQTARE
+179 GVSVAESTQTAKE
-191 LKWPSDSLIMNP
+191 LTWPGGSLPMAP
-203 AAGTDKEVYN
+203 AAGTDKEVYEV
-213 FSFTVRTAER
+213 SFTVRTPER

-260 GSVTDKI
+260 GSVADKI
-267 KNNQLSGGIGYEMKL
+267 KNNQLAGGGISYEMKL
-282 VGRDAESAGARI
+282 VGSDAESAGARI
-294 LNASYIS
+294 MSASY
-301 VGTGE
+301 T
-306 SDELDYK
+306 SDGASGSGELDARN
-313 KGQGSFAVRMPTGE
+313 GQGFLPMTMSAGE

-343 TAHFEVILHVGNDV
+343 PAHFEVILHYGNDV
-357 TLQMN
+357 TLEMR
-362 YMLNDGSQ
+362 YTLNDGSE
-370 RDIFCQ
+370 RSVFCQ
-376 NKQSRTADTV
+376 NKQLRTADTV
-386 YDDELTNGLLEYEM
+386 YDNQLTDGFLEYEM
-400 SIVGSDANRVDIT
+400 SIVGSDADGVKIT
-413 SIECTQT
+413 SVTCNQSGSVETLNQLERGRIRLLLNAGKAGHNFFEIKAQ
-420 GNENRTQD
+420 GENEY
-428 LEDRKSG
+428 S
-435 TVRLFSN
+435 
-442 SGKTGQNNFTIEA
+442 FTI
-455 TDDSENKYTFKINI
+455 DI
-469 PYKPRGRDNVVID
+469 PYKHKGTKSVEILLNLKNQDEIPNKVITNLKVSAQGKDAAGNAVSIPAKGTNEYIQVTLDGIEVTDPTSSRDASGD
-482 LLRPYEGEEVPCG
+482 
-495 TVFNLSVK
+495 
-503 AWSEDIDGNVISPI
+503 AWEYGLFPSN
-517 PPKDTDAFIKVELW
+517 
-531 DATQKVMIGEVPY
+531 
-544 NTPDSG
+544 
-550 GYYAYD
+550 
-556 LIPPIPETGDEI
+556 PETGDRKEHAL
-568 KYYLHVIAEDA
+568 YVYAEDA
-579 YGNKGDEWRGFTGKR
+579 YGNWGEEKLTLIGFR
-594 REPGQK
+594 VEPGQK
-600 IGDATILVDMTVL
+600 IGDATIYVDMTVL
-613 GIDYVP
+613 GVGVVG
-619 PISYE
+619 PIPYE

-640 GMDTGEPFG
+640 GKDTGEPFG
-649 AASDTLGWR
+649 AATKGTLHWR
-658 GSYAGTLDTGFY
+658 GDYGGTLDTGFY
-670 LQWLDTGYSADALE
+670 LRSLNTDYHADALE
-684 DSTWPGSTEEE
+684 DAVWPGSTEEE

-776 GWDIGGGSD
+776 GWDIGGGND

-815 GSIRYVCRCCGMVQN
+815 GSIRYVCRCCGMVQD
-830 CPHAHTTYK
+830 CPHAHMTYK

-846 ILLCEDCQAA
+846 ILLCEDCQVA

-879 ECGATEQHFWKE
+879 ECGAAEQHFWKE

-916 KKEEVEAK
+916 KEEEVEAK
-924 GHTTDNRWNHTA
+924 GHTMDNRWNHTA

-960 EDWDEYECRICH
+960 EDWDDYECRICH

-983 TIQEATCQKIVYHC
+983 TIQEATCQRIVYHC

-1008 TFDEYHDYVDGICQ
+1008 TFDEYHNYVDGICQ
-1022 YCGGEDPNHVPHEH
+1022 YCGAEDPNHVPHEH

>member
-1 MRANSD
+1 M
-7 GKGNGSM
+7 
-14 DWNSFIQSKYLR
+14 
-26 GGLCALL
+26 L

-91 PRPEETRPDS
+91 PRPEENRPDS
-101 APDDGDDGQENGNQG
+101 APDGGDDGQENGNQG

-168 TQAQDAKIVNG
+168 TQAQDAKIVG
-179 ISITESTQTARE
+179 GVSVTESTQTAKE
-191 LKWPSDSLIMNP
+191 LTWPSGSLPMAP
-203 AAGTDKEVYN
+203 AAGTDKEVYEV
-213 FSFTVRTAER
+213 SFTVRTPER

-245 RGTGNHK
+245 QGTGNHK

-260 GSVTDKI
+260 GSVADKI
-267 KNNQLSGGIGYEMKL
+267 KNNQLAGRSIRYEMKL
-282 VGRDAESAGARI
+282 VGADAESAGARI
-294 LNASYIS
+294 INASYTS
-301 VGTGE
+301 DAPSGSGE
-306 SDELDYK
+306 LNWRD
-313 KGQGSFAVRMPTGE
+313 GQGPLEVEMPEGE

-343 TAHFEVILHVGNDV
+343 TAHFEVILHFGNDV
-357 TLQMN
+357 TLQMR
-362 YMLNDGSQ
+362 YILDDGSE
-370 RDIFCQ
+370 RKVFCQ
-376 NKQSRTADTV
+376 NKQSKTADTV
-386 YDDELTNGLLEYEM
+386 YDDQLTGGNLPYEM
-400 SIVGSDANRVDIT
+400 SIVGSDADSAKIT
-413 SIECTQT
+413 SVKCTQP
-420 GNENRTQD
+420 GNKNKT
-428 LEDRKSG
+428 LTLG
-435 TVRLFSN
+435 TSDAVQLYLN
-442 SGKTGQNNFTIEA
+442 YGKTGQNNFTVEA
-455 TDDSENKYTFKINI
+455 KDDSGNQYTFKINV
-469 PYKPRGRDNVVID
+469 PYKHKGTNSIEILLNLKDQDEIPNEVITNLKVSAYGRDAAGNAVSIPAKGTNEYIQVTLDGI
-482 LLRPYEGEEVPCG
+482 EVTDPTSSRDASG
-495 TVFNLSVK
+495 V
-503 AWSEDIDGNVISPI
+503 AWEYGLFPSN
-517 PPKDTDAFIKVELW
+517 
-531 DATQKVMIGEVPY
+531 
-544 NTPDSG
+544 
-550 GYYAYD
+550 
-556 LIPPIPETGDEI
+556 PETGDRKEHAL
-568 KYYLHVIAEDA
+568 YVYAEDA
-579 YGNKGDEWRGFTGKR
+579 YGNWGKAELTLIGFR
-594 REPGQK
+594 VEPGQI
-600 IGDATILVDMTVL
+600 IGKADIYVDMTVL
-613 GIDYVP
+613 GVGVVG
-619 PISYE
+619 PIPYE

-640 GMDTGEPFG
+640 GKDTGEPFG

-695 VLDAIDARFGAGTGL
+695 VLDAIDARFGAGRTGL

-752 PGQSMSAVH
+752 PGQSMSAVR
-761 LRDGDVL
+761 LKDEDVL

-785 NYGNVV
+785 NYGNIV
-791 GYCVEGRNGT
+791 GYCVTAINGDIT
-801 IYVNH
+801 PRHQMEEV
-806 RWETAEDPD
+806 EDPD
-815 GSIRYVCRCCGMVQN
+815 GSIHYVCRCCGMVQD

-879 ECGATEQHFWKE
+879 ECGAAEQHFWKE

-916 KKEEVEAK
+916 KEEEVEAK
-924 GHTTDNRWNHTA
+924 GHTMDNRWNHTA

-960 EDWDEYECRICH
+960 EDWNEYECRICH

-1008 TFDEYHDYVDGICQ
+1008 TFDEYHNYVDGICQ

-1044 EPTCTEDGYIQ
+1044 EPTCTEAGYIQ

-1061 DSYREPLPATGHT
+1061 DSYREPLPAGHT

-1117 PRIHQK
+1117 PRMH

>member
-1 MRANSD
+1 
-7 GKGNGSM
+7 M
-14 DWNSFIQSKYLR
+14 DWNSLFHSKYLR
-26 GGLCALL
+26 GGLCAVL

-59 ESVREIT
+59 EGVREIT
-66 ALKLGENEQLNT
+66 VLKLGENLEQLNT
-78 VSVPD
+78 ISVPS
-83 GGQSGSAE
+83 GGQTKSTE
-91 PRPEETRPDS
+91 PNDKASETRPEETQPDS
-101 APDDGDDGQENGNQG
+101 STDDGSDGQEDGDQG
-116 ADGGEVSPSELSLVL
+116 EDGGEISPSELSLVL

-252 GTLLCLPN
+252 GTLLCMPS
-260 GSVTDKI
+260 GSVVDKI
-267 KNNQLSGGIGYEMKL
+267 KSNQLAGGGISYEMKL
-282 VGRDAESAGARI
+282 VGSDAESAGAKI
-294 LNASYIS
+294 LSASYIS

-306 SDELDYK
+306 SDELNYK
-313 KGQGSFAVRMPTGE
+313 NRQGSFAVRMPTGE

-357 TLQMN
+357 TLQMS
-362 YMLNDGSQ
+362 YTLNDGS
-370 RDIFCQ
+370 RREIFCQ

-386 YDDELTNGLLEYEM
+386 YDDELTEDILPYEI
-400 SIVGSDANRVDIT
+400 SIVGSDADGVEIT
-413 SIECTQT
+413 SVKCTQP
-420 GNENRTQD
+420 GNENKTKHLRASD
-428 LEDRKSG
+428 
-435 TVRLFSN
+435 TVQLFLN
-442 SGKTGQNNFTIEA
+442 KGKTGQNNFTIEA
-455 TDDSENKYTFKINI
+455 KDNSGNQYTFKINV
-469 PYKPRGRDNVVID
+469 PYKHKGINCVEIVYEPDETHELIND
-482 LLRPYEGEEVPCG
+482 TKNNLRVR
-495 TVFNLSVK
+495 
-503 AWSEDIDGNVISPI
+503 AWSEYTGEREYIRASGT
-517 PPKDTDAFIKVELW
+517 DTILRVEL
-531 DATQKVMIGEVPY
+531 DGIEIDCT
-544 NTPDSG
+544 NTS
-550 GYYAYD
+550 GYYSGYD
-556 LIPPIPETGDEI
+556 LYPSNPEIGDTNTHT
-568 KYYLHVIAEDA
+568 LHIYSEDA
-579 YGNKGDEWRGFTGKR
+579 YGNWGEKTLEYIGRR

-600 IGDATILVDMTVL
+600 IGEADIYVDMAVL
-613 GIDYVP
+613 GIREVRRIRYD
-619 PISYE
+619 

-640 GMDTGEPFG
+640 GKDTGDPFG

-658 GSYAGTLDTGFY
+658 GDYGGTLDTGFY
-670 LQWLDTGYSADALE
+670 LRSLNTDYHADALE
-684 DSTWPGSTEEE
+684 DAVWPGSTEEE
-695 VLDAIDARFGAGTGL
+695 VLEAIDARFGAGTDL
-710 AVLWRCL
+710 AALWRCL

-752 PGQSMSAVH
+752 PGQSMSAVR
-761 LRDGDVL
+761 LKDEDVL

-815 GSIRYVCRCCGMVQN
+815 GSVRYVCRCCGMVQD
-830 CPHAHTTYK
+830 CPHAHMTYK

-846 ILLCEDCQAA
+846 ILLCEDCQAV
-856 IGDPLPHNWTYAAG
+856 IGDPLPHNWTYDAG

-879 ECGATEQHFWKE
+879 ECGAAEQHFWKE

-901 EPGVRIVKCSICGME
+901 EPGVRTVRCSVCGME
-916 KKEEVEAK
+916 KEEEAEAK
-924 GHTTDNRWNHTA
+924 GHTLDNRWNHTA
-936 SEHYQKCSTCGE
+936 LEHYQKCSTCGE
-948 EFDRGNHEYTYS
+948 EFGRGNHEYTYS
-960 EDWDEYECRICH
+960 EDWDDYECRICH

-983 TIQEATCQKIVYHC
+983 TIQEATCQRIVYHC

-1008 TFDEYHDYVDGICQ
+1008 TFDEYHDYVDGFCR
-1022 YCGGEDPNHVPHEH
+1022 YCGAEDPDYVPHEH
-1036 AYHETQRV
+1036 DYHETHRV
-1044 EPTCTEDGYIQ
+1044 DPTCTEDGYIEY
-1055 HTCDCG
+1055 TCDCG
-1061 DSYREPLPATGHT
+1061 DTHTDPLPATGHS
-1074 WGEWSPAGDGKE
+1074 WGEWTPAGDGEE
-1086 VRYCDACGAEDYRT
+1086 VRSCEVCGAEDYRT
-1100 SEEDTYSVQM
+1100 TGEDTYSVRM
-1110 LFLHWLF
+1110 FFLNWLF
-1117 PRIHQK
+1117 PKMHKK

>member
-66 ALKLGENEQLNT
+66 ALKLGENGQQLNT

-168 TQAQDAKIVNG
+168 TQAQDAKIVG
-179 ISITESTQTARE
+179 GVSVTESTQTAKE
-191 LKWPSDSLIMNP
+191 LTWPSGSLPMTP
-203 AAGTDKEVYN
+203 AAGTDKEVYEV
-213 FSFTVRTAER
+213 SFTVRTPER

-260 GSVTDKI
+260 GSVADKI
-267 KNNQLSGGIGYEMKL
+267 KNNQLAGGGISYEMKL
-282 VGRDAESAGARI
+282 VGSDAERAGARI
-294 LNASYIS
+294 MSASY
-301 VGTGE
+301 T
-306 SDELDYK
+306 SDGASGSGELDARN
-313 KGQGSFAVRMPTGE
+313 GQGFLPMTMSAGE

-343 TAHFEVILHVGNDV
+343 PAHFEVILHYGNDV
-357 TLQMN
+357 TLEMR
-362 YMLNDGSQ
+362 YTLNDGSE
-370 RDIFCQ
+370 RSVFCQ
-376 NKQSRTADTV
+376 NKQLRTADTV
-386 YDDELTNGLLEYEM
+386 YDNQLTDGFLEYEM
-400 SIVGSDANRVDIT
+400 SIVGSDADGVKIT
-413 SIECTQT
+413 SVTCNQSGSVETLNQLERGRIRLLLNAGKAGHNFFEIKAQ
-420 GNENRTQD
+420 GENEY
-428 LEDRKSG
+428 S
-435 TVRLFSN
+435 
-442 SGKTGQNNFTIEA
+442 FTI
-455 TDDSENKYTFKINI
+455 DI
-469 PYKPRGRDNVVID
+469 PYKHKGTKSVEI
-482 LLRPYEGEEVPCG
+482 LLNLEDQDEIPNESKTTLRVTAHGKDAQGNTVSIPAKG
-495 TVFNLSVK
+495 TNEFIQVSL
-503 AWSEDIDGNVISPI
+503 DGIEAVDP
-517 PPKDTDAFIKVELW
+517 TR
-531 DATQKVMIGEVPY
+531 
-544 NTPDSG
+544 SG
-550 GYYAYD
+550 DRWEYG
-556 LIPPIPETGDEI
+556 LIPSNPETGDRNEHTL
-568 KYYLHVIAEDA
+568 YVYAEDA
-579 YGNKGDEWRGFTGKR
+579 YGNWGEEKLTLIGFR
-594 REPGQK
+594 VEPGQK
-600 IGDATILVDMTVL
+600 IGDATIYVDMTVL
-613 GIDYVP
+613 GVGVVG
-619 PISYE
+619 PIPYE

-640 GMDTGEPFG
+640 GKDTGEPFG
-649 AASDTLGWR
+649 AATKGTLHWR
-658 GSYAGTLDTGFY
+658 GDYGGTLDTGFY
-670 LQWLDTGYSADALE
+670 LRSLNTDYHADALE
-684 DSTWPGSTEEE
+684 DAVWPGSTEEE

-752 PGQSMSAVH
+752 PGQSMSAVR
-761 LRDGDVL
+761 LKDEDVL

-785 NYGNVV
+785 NYGNIV
-791 GYCVEGRNGT
+791 GYCVTAINGDIT
-801 IYVNH
+801 PRHQMEEV
-806 RWETAEDPD
+806 EDPD
-815 GSIRYVCRCCGMVQN
+815 GSIHYVCRCCGMVQD

-879 ECGATEQHFWKE
+879 ECGAAERHFWKE

-901 EPGVRIVKCSICGME
+901 EPGVRTVRCSVCGME
-916 KKEEVEAK
+916 KEEEAEAK
-924 GHTTDNRWNHTA
+924 GHTLDNRWNHTA
-936 SEHYQKCSTCGE
+936 LEHYQKCSTCGE

-1008 TFDEYHDYVDGICQ
+1008 TFDEYHNYVDGICQ
-1022 YCGGEDPNHVPHEH
+1022 YCGAEDPNHVPHEH

-1044 EPTCTEDGYIQ
+1044 DPTCTEDGYIQ

-1061 DSYREPLPATGHT
+1061 DSYREPLPAGHT

-1117 PRIHQK
+1117 PRMH

>member
-1 MRANSD
+1 M
-7 GKGNGSM
+7 
-14 DWNSFIQSKYLR
+14 
-26 GGLCALL
+26 L

-91 PRPEETRPDS
+91 PRPEENRPDS
-101 APDDGDDGQENGNQG
+101 APDGGDDGQENGNQG

-168 TQAQDAKIVNG
+168 TQAQDAKIVG
-179 ISITESTQTARE
+179 GVSVTESTQTAKE
-191 LKWPSDSLIMNP
+191 LTWPSGSLPMAS
-203 AAGTDKEVYN
+203 AAGTDKEVYEV
-213 FSFTVRTAER
+213 SFTVRTPER

-245 RGTGNHK
+245 QGTGNHK
-252 GTLLCLPN
+252 GTLLCLPG
-260 GSVTDKI
+260 GSVADKI
-267 KNNQLSGGIGYEMKL
+267 KNNQLAGRSIRYEMKL
-282 VGRDAESAGARI
+282 VGADAESAGARI
-294 LNASYIS
+294 INASYTS
-301 VGTGE
+301 DAPSGSGE
-306 SDELDYK
+306 LNWRD
-313 KGQGSFAVRMPTGE
+313 GQGPLEVEMPEGE

-343 TAHFEVILHVGNDV
+343 TAHFEVILHFGNDV
-357 TLQMN
+357 TLQMR
-362 YMLNDGSQ
+362 YILDDGSE
-370 RDIFCQ
+370 RKVFCQ
-376 NKQSRTADTV
+376 NKQSKTADTV
-386 YDDELTNGLLEYEM
+386 YDDQLTGGNLPYEM
-400 SIVGSDANRVDIT
+400 SIVGSDADSAKIT
-413 SIECTQT
+413 SVKCTQP
-420 GNENRTQD
+420 GNKNKT
-428 LEDRKSG
+428 LTLG
-435 TVRLFSN
+435 TSDAVQLYLN
-442 SGKTGQNNFTIEA
+442 YGKTGQNNFTVEA
-455 TDDSENKYTFKINI
+455 KDDSGNQYTFKINV
-469 PYKPRGRDNVVID
+469 PYKHKGTNSIEILLNLKDQDEIPNEVITNLKVSAYGRDAAGNAVSIPAKGTNEYIQVTLDGI
-482 LLRPYEGEEVPCG
+482 EVTDPTSSRDASG
-495 TVFNLSVK
+495 D
-503 AWSEDIDGNVISPI
+503 AWEYGLFPSN
-517 PPKDTDAFIKVELW
+517 
-531 DATQKVMIGEVPY
+531 
-544 NTPDSG
+544 
-550 GYYAYD
+550 
-556 LIPPIPETGDEI
+556 PETGDRKEHAL
-568 KYYLHVIAEDA
+568 YVYAEDA
-579 YGNKGDEWRGFTGKR
+579 YGNWGKAELTLIGFR
-594 REPGQK
+594 VEPGQI
-600 IGDATILVDMTVL
+600 IGKADIYVDMTVL
-613 GIDYVP
+613 GVGVVG
-619 PISYE
+619 PIPYE

-640 GMDTGEPFG
+640 GKDTGEPFG

-695 VLDAIDARFGAGTGL
+695 VLDAIDARFGAGRTGL

-742 WMYSIGGSYY
+742 WMYTVSNEKEISYY
-752 PGQSMSAVH
+752 PGQSMSAVY
-761 LRDGDVL
+761 LKNGDVL

-815 GSIRYVCRCCGMVQN
+815 GSVRYVCRCCGMVQY
-830 CPHAHTTYK
+830 CPHAHMTYK

-846 ILLCEDCQAA
+846 ILFCEDCQTA
-856 IGDPLPHNWTYAAG
+856 IGDPQSHNWTYAAA
-870 DTEDSHVCA
+870 DTEDSHVCV
-879 ECGATEQHFWKE
+879 ECGAAEQHFWKE

-901 EPGVRIVKCSICGME
+901 EPGVRTVRCSVCGME
-916 KKEEVEAK
+916 KEEEAEAK
-924 GHTTDNRWNHTA
+924 GHTMDNRWNHTA

-1044 EPTCTEDGYIQ
+1044 DPTCTEDGYIQ

-1117 PRIHQK
+1117 PRMH

>member
-1 MRANSD
+1 
-7 GKGNGSM
+7 M
-14 DWNSFIQSKYLR
+14 DWNSLFHSKYLR
-26 GGLCALL
+26 GGLCAVL

-59 ESVREIT
+59 EGVREIT
-66 ALKLGENEQLNT
+66 VLKLGENLEQLNT
-78 VSVPD
+78 ISVPS
-83 GGQSGSAE
+83 GGQTKSTE
-91 PRPEETRPDS
+91 PNDDVGETRPEETQPDS
-101 APDDGDDGQENGNQG
+101 STDDGSDDQEDGNQG

-131 TWNAKGI
+131 TWNAKSI

-252 GTLLCLPN
+252 GTLLCMPS
-260 GSVTDKI
+260 GSVVDKI
-267 KNNQLSGGIGYEMKL
+267 KSNQLAGGRISYEMKL
-282 VGRDAESAGARI
+282 VGADAESAGAKI
-294 LNASYIS
+294 LSASYIS
-301 VGTGE
+301 DETGK
-306 SDELDYK
+306 SGDLNYRD
-313 KGQGSFAVRMPTGE
+313 GQGLLDIEMPAGE

-343 TAHFEVILHVGNDV
+343 TAHFKVILHVGNDV
-357 TLQMN
+357 TLGMR
-362 YMLNDGSQ
+362 YTLNDGSQ
-370 RDIFCQ
+370 GEIFCQ

-386 YDDELTNGLLEYEM
+386 YDNQLTEGSLQYEL
-400 SIVGSDANRVDIT
+400 SVVGSDAEGVKIT
-413 SIECTQT
+413 SVRCTQPSNGSIQT
-420 GNENRTQD
+420 
-428 LEDRKSG
+428 LEASG
-435 TVRLFSN
+435 AASLSLN
-442 SGKTGQNNFTIEA
+442 NGKTGQNNFTIEA
-455 TDDSENKYTFKINI
+455 EDDSGNQYIFKINV
-469 PYKPRGRDNVVID
+469 PYKHKGINCVEIVYEPDETHELINDTKND
-482 LLRPYEGEEVPCG
+482 L
-495 TVFNLSVK
+495 TVR
-503 AWSEDIDGNVISPI
+503 AWSEYTGEREYIRASGT
-517 PPKDTDAFIKVELW
+517 DTILRVEL
-531 DATQKVMIGEVPY
+531 DGIEIDCT
-544 NTPDSG
+544 NTS
-550 GYYAYD
+550 GYYSGYD
-556 LIPPIPETGDEI
+556 LYPSNPEIGDTNTHT
-568 KYYLHVIAEDA
+568 LHIYSEDA
-579 YGNKGDEWRGFTGKR
+579 YGNWGEKTLEYIGRR

-600 IGDATILVDMTVL
+600 IGEADIYVDMAVL
-613 GIDYVP
+613 GIREVRHIRYD
-619 PISYE
+619 

-640 GMDTGEPFG
+640 GKDTGDPFG

-658 GSYAGTLDTGFY
+658 GDYGGTLDTGFY
-670 LQWLDTGYSADALE
+670 LRSLNTDYHADALE
-684 DSTWPGSTEEE
+684 DAVWPGSTEEE
-695 VLDAIDARFGAGTGL
+695 VLEAIDARFGAGTGL

-752 PGQSMSAVH
+752 PGQSMSAVR
-761 LRDGDVL
+761 LKDKDVL

-815 GSIRYVCRCCGMVQN
+815 GSVRYVCRCCGMVQD
-830 CPHAHTTYK
+830 CPHAHMTYK

-846 ILLCEDCQAA
+846 ILLCEDCQAV
-856 IGDPLPHNWTYAAG
+856 IGDPLPHNWTYDAG

-879 ECGATEQHFWKE
+879 ECGAAEQHFWKE

-901 EPGVRIVKCSICGME
+901 EPGVRTVRCSVCGME
-916 KKEEVEAK
+916 KEEEAEAK
-924 GHTTDNRWNHTA
+924 GHTLDNRWNHTA
-936 SEHYQKCSTCGE
+936 LEHYQKCSTCGE
-948 EFDRGNHEYTYS
+948 EFGRGNHEYTYS
-960 EDWDEYECRICH
+960 EDWDDYECRICH

-983 TIQEATCQKIVYHC
+983 TIQEATCQRIVYHC

-1008 TFDEYHDYVDGICQ
+1008 TFDEYHDYVDGFCR
-1022 YCGGEDPNHVPHEH
+1022 YCGAEDPDHVPHEH
-1036 AYHETQRV
+1036 DYHETHRV
-1044 EPTCTEDGYIQ
+1044 DPTCTEDGYVEY
-1055 HTCDCG
+1055 TCDCG
-1061 DSYREPLPATGHT
+1061 DTHTDPLPATGHS
-1074 WGEWSPAGDGKE
+1074 WGEWTPAGDGEE
-1086 VRYCDACGAEDYRT
+1086 VRSCEVCGAEDYRT
-1100 SEEDTYSVQM
+1100 TGEDTYSVRM
-1110 LFLHWLF
+1110 FFLNWLF
-1117 PRIHQK
+1117 PKTYQK

>member
-66 ALKLGENEQLNT
+66 ALKLGENGQQLNT

-168 TQAQDAKIVNG
+168 TQAQDAKIVG
-179 ISITESTQTARE
+179 GVSVTESTQTAKE
-191 LKWPSDSLIMNP
+191 LTWPSGSLPMTP
-203 AAGTDKEVYN
+203 AAGTDKEVYEV
-213 FSFTVRTAER
+213 SFTVRTPER

-260 GSVTDKI
+260 GSVADKI
-267 KNNQLSGGIGYEMKL
+267 KNNQLAGGGISYEMKL
-282 VGRDAESAGARI
+282 VGSDAERAGARI
-294 LNASYIS
+294 MSASY
-301 VGTGE
+301 T
-306 SDELDYK
+306 SDGASGSGELDARN
-313 KGQGSFAVRMPTGE
+313 GQGFLPMTMSAGE

-343 TAHFEVILHVGNDV
+343 PAHFEVILHYGNDV
-357 TLQMN
+357 TLEMR
-362 YMLNDGSQ
+362 YTLNDGSE
-370 RDIFCQ
+370 RSVFCQ
-376 NKQSRTADTV
+376 NKQLRTADTV
-386 YDDELTNGLLEYEM
+386 YDNQLTDGFLEYEM
-400 SIVGSDANRVDIT
+400 SIVGSDADGVKIT
-413 SIECTQT
+413 SVTCNQSGSVETLNQLERGRIRLLLNAGKAGHNFFEIKAQ
-420 GNENRTQD
+420 GENEY
-428 LEDRKSG
+428 S
-435 TVRLFSN
+435 
-442 SGKTGQNNFTIEA
+442 FTI
-455 TDDSENKYTFKINI
+455 DI
-469 PYKPRGRDNVVID
+469 PYKHKGTKSVEI
-482 LLRPYEGEEVPCG
+482 LLNLEDQDEIPNESKTTLRVTAHGKDAQGNTVSIPAKG
-495 TVFNLSVK
+495 TNEFIQVSL
-503 AWSEDIDGNVISPI
+503 DGIEAVDP
-517 PPKDTDAFIKVELW
+517 TR
-531 DATQKVMIGEVPY
+531 
-544 NTPDSG
+544 SG
-550 GYYAYD
+550 DRWEYG
-556 LIPPIPETGDEI
+556 LIPSNPETGDRNEHTL
-568 KYYLHVIAEDA
+568 YVYAEDA
-579 YGNKGDEWRGFTGKR
+579 YGNWGEEKLTLIGFR
-594 REPGQK
+594 VEPGQK
-600 IGDATILVDMTVL
+600 IGDATIYVDMTVL
-613 GIDYVP
+613 GVGVVG
-619 PISYE
+619 PIPYE

-640 GMDTGEPFG
+640 GKDTGEPFG
-649 AASDTLGWR
+649 AATKGTLHWR
-658 GSYAGTLDTGFY
+658 GDYGGTLDTGFY
-670 LQWLDTGYSADALE
+670 LRSLNTDYHADALE
-684 DSTWPGSTEEE
+684 DAVWPGSTEEE

-752 PGQSMSAVH
+752 PGQSMSAVR
-761 LRDGDVL
+761 LKDEDVL

-785 NYGNVV
+785 NYGNIV
-791 GYCVEGRNGT
+791 GYCVTAINGDIT
-801 IYVNH
+801 PRHQMEEV
-806 RWETAEDPD
+806 EDPD
-815 GSIRYVCRCCGMVQN
+815 GSIHYVCRCCGMVQD

-879 ECGATEQHFWKE
+879 ECGAAERHFWKE

-901 EPGVRIVKCSICGME
+901 EPGVRTVRCSVCGME
-916 KKEEVEAK
+916 KEEEAEAK
-924 GHTTDNRWNHTA
+924 GHTLDNRWNHTA
-936 SEHYQKCSTCGE
+936 LEHYQKCSTCGE

-1008 TFDEYHDYVDGICQ
+1008 TFDEYHDYVNGVCQ

-1044 EPTCTEDGYIQ
+1044 DPTCTEDGYIQ
-1055 HTCDCG
+1055 YTCDCG
-1061 DSYREPLPATGHT
+1061 DSYREPLPAGHT

-1117 PRIHQK
+1117 PRMH

>member
-1 MRANSD
+1 
-7 GKGNGSM
+7 M
-14 DWNSFIQSKYLR
+14 DWNSLFHSKYLR
-26 GGLCALL
+26 GGLCAVL

-59 ESVREIT
+59 EGVREIT
-66 ALKLGENEQLNT
+66 VLKLGENLEQLNT
-78 VSVPD
+78 ISVPS
-83 GGQSGSAE
+83 GGQTKSTE
-91 PRPEETRPDS
+91 PNDKASETRPEETQPDS
-101 APDDGDDGQENGNQG
+101 STDDGSDGQEDGDQG

-168 TQAQDAKIVNG
+168 TLAQDAKIVNG

-267 KNNQLSGGIGYEMKL
+267 KNNQLPGGIGYEMKL
-282 VGRDAESAGARI
+282 VGRDAESAGAKI

-357 TLQMN
+357 TLQMS
-362 YMLNDGSQ
+362 YTLNDGS
-370 RDIFCQ
+370 RREIFCQ
-376 NKQSRTADTV
+376 NKQSKTADTV
-386 YDDELTNGLLEYEM
+386 YDDELTDGFLEYEM
-400 SIVGSDANRVDIT
+400 SIVGSDADSAKIT
-413 SIECTQT
+413 SVKCTRT
-420 GNENRTQD
+420 GNGNRLRTLKASD
-428 LEDRKSG
+428 
-435 TVRLFSN
+435 TVQLLLN
-442 SGKTGQNNFTIEA
+442 KGKTGQNNFTVEA
-455 TDDSENKYTFKINI
+455 KDDSGNQYTFKINV
-469 PYKPRGRDNVVID
+469 PYKHKGTNSIEILLNLKDQDEIPNEVITNLKVSAQGKD
-482 LLRPYEGEEVPCG
+482 AAGNTVSIPAKGTSEFIQVTLDGIEVTDPTSSG
-495 TVFNLSVK
+495 D
-503 AWSEDIDGNVISPI
+503 AWEYGLFPSN
-517 PPKDTDAFIKVELW
+517 
-531 DATQKVMIGEVPY
+531 
-544 NTPDSG
+544 
-550 GYYAYD
+550 
-556 LIPPIPETGDEI
+556 PETGDRKEHAL
-568 KYYLHVIAEDA
+568 YVYAEDA
-579 YGNKGDEWRGFTGKR
+579 YGNWGKAELTLNGFR
-594 REPGQK
+594 VEPGQK
-600 IGDATILVDMTVL
+600 IGDATIYVDMTVL
-613 GIDYVP
+613 GVGVVG

-624 VLADEPISYVV
+624 VLADEPVSYVV

-649 AASDTLGWR
+649 AASHTLGWR

-695 VLDAIDARFGAGTGL
+695 VLAAIDARFGAGTGL
-710 AVLWRCL
+710 ATLWRCL

-728 GSTFG
+728 GSRIG

-742 WMYSIGGSYY
+742 WMYSLDGTYY

-761 LRDGDVL
+761 LNDGDTL

-785 NYGNVV
+785 NYGNIV
-791 GYCVEGRNGT
+791 GYCVEAVNGYFN
-801 IYVNH
+801 INH
-806 RWETAEDPD
+806 VMETVENPD
-815 GSIRYVCRCCGMVQN
+815 GSIHYVCHCCGLIED
-830 CPHAHTTYK
+830 CTHEHTTYK

-846 ILLCEDCQAA
+846 ILFCEDCQTA
-856 IGDPLPHNWTYAAG
+856 IGDPQLHNWTYAAG
-870 DTEDSHVCA
+870 DTEDNHVCA

-901 EPGVRIVKCSICGME
+901 EPGVRTVRCSVCGME
-916 KKEEVEAK
+916 KEEEVEAK
-924 GHTTDNRWNHTA
+924 GHTTDNMWVTPPWG
-936 SEHYQKCSTCGE
+936 HYQKCSVCE
-948 EFDRGNHEYTYS
+948 EEINRGDHEYVYESGTNW
-960 EDWDEYECRICH
+960 EDYICRICDASH
-972 VLHEEICGGAL
+972 GWVCDGTP
-983 TIQEATCQKIVYHC
+983 TIKEATCQRIVYHC

-1008 TFDEYHDYVDGICQ
+1008 TFDEYHDYVDGFCR
-1022 YCGGEDPNHVPHEH
+1022 YCGAEDPDHVPHEH
-1036 AYHETQRV
+1036 DYHETHRV
-1044 EPTCTEDGYIQ
+1044 DPTCTEDGYIEY
-1055 HTCDCG
+1055 TCDCG
-1061 DSYREPLPATGHT
+1061 DTYTDPLPATGHS
-1074 WGEWSPAGDGKE
+1074 WGEWMPAGDGEE
-1086 VRYCDACGAEDYRT
+1086 VRSCEVCGAEDYRT
-1100 SEEDTYSVQM
+1100 TGEDTYSVRM
-1110 LFLHWLF
+1110 FFLNWLF
-1117 PRIHQK
+1117 PRMHQK

>member
-1 MRANSD
+1 
-7 GKGNGSM
+7 M
-14 DWNSFIQSKYLR
+14 DWNSLFHSKYLR
-26 GGLCALL
+26 GGLCAVL

-59 ESVREIT
+59 EGVREIT
-66 ALKLGENEQLNT
+66 VLKLGENLEQLNT
-78 VSVPD
+78 ISVPS
-83 GGQSGSAE
+83 GGQTKSTE
-91 PRPEETRPDS
+91 PNDKASETHPEETQPDS
-101 APDDGDDGQENGNQG
+101 STDDGSDDQENGNQG

-252 GTLLCLPN
+252 GTLLCMPS
-260 GSVTDKI
+260 GSVVDKI
-267 KNNQLSGGIGYEMKL
+267 KSNQLAGGRISYEMKL
-282 VGRDAESAGARI
+282 VGSDAESAGAKI
-294 LNASYIS
+294 LSASYIS
-301 VGTGE
+301 
-306 SDELDYK
+306 DETDKSGDLNYRD
-313 KGQGSFAVRMPTGE
+313 GQGLLDIEMPAGE

-343 TAHFEVILHVGNDV
+343 TAHFKVILHVGNDV
-357 TLQMN
+357 TLGMR
-362 YMLNDGSQ
+362 YTLNDGSQ
-370 RDIFCQ
+370 GEIFCQ

-386 YDDELTNGLLEYEM
+386 YDNQLTEGSLQYEL
-400 SIVGSDANRVDIT
+400 SVVGSDAEGVKIT
-413 SIECTQT
+413 SVRCTQPSNGSIQT
-420 GNENRTQD
+420 
-428 LEDRKSG
+428 LEASG
-435 TVRLFSN
+435 AASLSLN
-442 SGKTGQNNFTIEA
+442 NGKTGQNNFTIEA
-455 TDDSENKYTFKINI
+455 EDDSGNQYIFKINV
-469 PYKPRGRDNVVID
+469 PYKHKGINCVEIVYEPDETHELINDTKND
-482 LLRPYEGEEVPCG
+482 L
-495 TVFNLSVK
+495 TVR
-503 AWSEDIDGNVISPI
+503 AWSEYTGEREYIRASGT
-517 PPKDTDAFIKVELW
+517 DTILRVEL
-531 DATQKVMIGEVPY
+531 DGIEIDCT
-544 NTPDSG
+544 NTS
-550 GYYAYD
+550 GYYSGYD
-556 LIPPIPETGDEI
+556 LYPSNPEIGDTNTHT
-568 KYYLHVIAEDA
+568 LHIYSEDA
-579 YGNKGDEWRGFTGKR
+579 YGNWGEKTLEYIGRR

-600 IGDATILVDMTVL
+600 IGEADIYVDMAVL
-613 GIDYVP
+613 GIKEVAHIRYD
-619 PISYE
+619 

-658 GSYAGTLDTGFY
+658 GDYGGTLDTGFY
-670 LQWLDTGYSADALE
+670 LRSLNTDYHADALE
-684 DSTWPGSTEEE
+684 DAVWPGSTEEE
-695 VLDAIDARFGAGTGL
+695 VLEAIDARFGAGTGL

-752 PGQSMSAVH
+752 PGQSMSAVR
-761 LRDGDVL
+761 LKDEDVL

-791 GYCVEGRNGT
+791 GYCVEGRNGK

-815 GSIRYVCRCCGMVQN
+815 GSVRYVCRCCGMVQD
-830 CPHAHTTYK
+830 CPHAHMTYK

-846 ILLCEDCQAA
+846 ILLCEDCQAV
-856 IGDPLPHNWTYAAG
+856 IGDPLPHNWTYDAG

-879 ECGATEQHFWKE
+879 ECGAAEQHFWKE

-901 EPGVRIVKCSICGME
+901 EPGVRTVRCSVCGME
-916 KKEEVEAK
+916 KEEEAEAK
-924 GHTTDNRWNHTA
+924 GHTLDNRWNHTA
-936 SEHYQKCSTCGE
+936 LEHYQKCSTCGE
-948 EFDRGNHEYTYS
+948 EFGCGNHEYTYS
-960 EDWDEYECRICH
+960 EDWDDYECRICH

-983 TIQEATCQKIVYHC
+983 TIQEATCQRIVYHC

-1008 TFDEYHDYVDGICQ
+1008 TFDEYHDYVDGFCR
-1022 YCGGEDPNHVPHEH
+1022 YCGAEDPDHVPHEH
-1036 AYHETQRV
+1036 DYHETHRV
-1044 EPTCTEDGYIQ
+1044 DPTCTEDGYIEY
-1055 HTCDCG
+1055 TCDCG
-1061 DSYREPLPATGHT
+1061 DTHTDPLPATGHS
-1074 WGEWSPAGDGKE
+1074 WGEWTPAGDGEE
-1086 VRYCDACGAEDYRT
+1086 VRYCGVCGAEDYRT
-1100 SEEDTYSVQM
+1100 TEADTYSIQI
-1110 LFLHWLF
+1110 LFLSWLF
-1117 PRIHQK
+1117 PKTYQK

>member
-66 ALKLGENEQLNT
+66 ALKLGENGQQLNT

-168 TQAQDAKIVNG
+168 TQAQDAKIVG
-179 ISITESTQTARE
+179 GVSVTESTQTAKE
-191 LKWPSDSLIMNP
+191 LTWPSGSLPMTP
-203 AAGTDKEVYN
+203 AAGTDKEVYEV
-213 FSFTVRTAER
+213 SFTVRTPER

-260 GSVTDKI
+260 GSVADKI
-267 KNNQLSGGIGYEMKL
+267 KNNQLAGGGISYEMKL
-282 VGRDAESAGARI
+282 VGSDAERAGARI
-294 LNASYIS
+294 MSASY
-301 VGTGE
+301 T
-306 SDELDYK
+306 SDGASGSGELDARN
-313 KGQGSFAVRMPTGE
+313 GQGFLPMTMSAGE

-343 TAHFEVILHVGNDV
+343 PAHFEVILHYGNDV
-357 TLQMN
+357 TLEMR
-362 YMLNDGSQ
+362 YTLNDGSE
-370 RDIFCQ
+370 RSVFCQ
-376 NKQSRTADTV
+376 NKQLRTADTV
-386 YDDELTNGLLEYEM
+386 YDNQLTDGFLEYEM
-400 SIVGSDANRVDIT
+400 SIVGSDADGVKIT
-413 SIECTQT
+413 SVTCNQSGSVETLNQLERGRIRLLLNAGKAGHNFFEIKAQ
-420 GNENRTQD
+420 GENEY
-428 LEDRKSG
+428 S
-435 TVRLFSN
+435 
-442 SGKTGQNNFTIEA
+442 FTI
-455 TDDSENKYTFKINI
+455 DI
-469 PYKPRGRDNVVID
+469 PYKHKGTKSVEI
-482 LLRPYEGEEVPCG
+482 LLNLEDQDEIPNESKTTLRVTAHGKDAQGNTVSIPAKG
-495 TVFNLSVK
+495 TNEFIQVSL
-503 AWSEDIDGNVISPI
+503 DGIEAVDP
-517 PPKDTDAFIKVELW
+517 TR
-531 DATQKVMIGEVPY
+531 
-544 NTPDSG
+544 SG
-550 GYYAYD
+550 DRWEYG
-556 LIPPIPETGDEI
+556 LIPSNPETGDRNEHTL
-568 KYYLHVIAEDA
+568 YVYAEDA
-579 YGNKGDEWRGFTGKR
+579 YGNWGEEKLTLIGFR
-594 REPGQK
+594 VEPGQK
-600 IGDATILVDMTVL
+600 IGDATIYVDMTVL
-613 GIDYVP
+613 GVGVVG
-619 PISYE
+619 PIPYE

-640 GMDTGEPFG
+640 GKDTGEPFG
-649 AASDTLGWR
+649 AATKGTLHWR
-658 GSYAGTLDTGFY
+658 GDYGGTLDTGFY
-670 LQWLDTGYSADALE
+670 LRSLNTDYHADALE
-684 DSTWPGSTEEE
+684 DAVWPGSTEEE

-742 WMYSIGGSYY
+742 WMYTVSNEKEISYY
-752 PGQSMSAVH
+752 PGQSMSAVY
-761 LRDGDVL
+761 LKNGDVL

-815 GSIRYVCRCCGMVQN
+815 GSVRYVCRCCGMVQD
-830 CPHAHTTYK
+830 CPHAHMTYK

-879 ECGATEQHFWKE
+879 ECGAAERHFWKE

-916 KKEEVEAK
+916 KEEEVEAK

-960 EDWDEYECRICH
+960 EDWDDYECRICH

-1022 YCGGEDPNHVPHEH
+1022 YCGAEDPNHVPHEH

-1061 DSYREPLPATGHT
+1061 DSYREPLPAGHT

-1117 PRIHQK
+1117 PRMH

>member
-1 MRANSD
+1 M
-7 GKGNGSM
+7 
-14 DWNSFIQSKYLR
+14 
-26 GGLCALL
+26 L

-66 ALKLGENEQLNT
+66 ALKLGENGQLNT

-91 PRPEETRPDS
+91 PRPEENRPDS

-168 TQAQDAKIVNG
+168 TQAQDAKIVG
-179 ISITESTQTARE
+179 GASVAESTQTAKE
-191 LKWPSDSLIMNP
+191 LTWPSGSLPMAP
-203 AAGTDKEVYN
+203 AAGTDKEVYD
-213 FSFTVRTAER
+213 FSFTVRTPER
-223 DVFFRYKIT
+223 DVLFRYQIT

-239 QLSFTW
+239 QLAFTW
-245 RGTGNHK
+245 QGTGNHK
-252 GTLLCLPN
+252 GTLLCLPG
-260 GSVTDKI
+260 GSVADKI
-267 KNNQLSGGIGYEMKL
+267 KNNQLAGGGIWYEMKL
-282 VGRDAESAGARI
+282 VGADAESAGARI
-294 LNASYIS
+294 LSASYTS
-301 VGTGE
+301 DGTSGSRQLE
-306 SDELDYK
+306 PID
-313 KGQGSFAVRMPTGE
+313 QGFLPMTMSTGE

-332 RISVSALANGH
+332 RISVAALANGH
-343 TAHFEVILHVGNDV
+343 PAHFEVILHYGNDV
-357 TLQMN
+357 TLEMR
-362 YMLNDGSQ
+362 YTLNDGSE
-370 RDIFCQ
+370 RSIFCQ

-386 YDDELTNGLLEYEM
+386 YDDQLTGDMLPYEM
-400 SIVGSDANRVDIT
+400 SVVGSDADGVEIT
-413 SIECTQT
+413 SVKCTQP
-420 GNENRTQD
+420 GNNNKILT
-428 LEDRKSG
+428 LG
-435 TVRLFSN
+435 TSDAVQLYLN
-442 SGKTGQNNFTIEA
+442 GGKTGQNNFTIEA
-455 TDDSENKYTFKINI
+455 KDDSGNQYIFKINV
-469 PYKPRGRDNVVID
+469 PYKHKGTKSIDID
-482 LLRPYEGEEVPCG
+482 LKLEDQDEIPNEVITNLLVTAQGKDMAGNTVSIPAKG
-495 TVFNLSVK
+495 TNEFILVTLDEIEVTNPTSSGDSWEYGLFPFN
-503 AWSEDIDGNVISPI
+503 
-517 PPKDTDAFIKVELW
+517 
-531 DATQKVMIGEVPY
+531 
-544 NTPDSG
+544 
-550 GYYAYD
+550 
-556 LIPPIPETGDEI
+556 PETGDKNEHTL
-568 KYYLHVIAEDA
+568 YVYAEDA
-579 YGNKGDEWRGFTGKR
+579 YGNWGEEKLTLIGFR
-594 REPGQK
+594 VEPGQK
-600 IGDATILVDMTVL
+600 IGDATIYVDMTVL
-613 GIDYVP
+613 GIGVVG
-619 PISYE
+619 PIPYE

-640 GMDTGEPFG
+640 GKDTGEPFG
-649 AASDTLGWR
+649 AATKGTLHWR
-658 GSYAGTLDTGFY
+658 GDYGGTLDTGFY
-670 LQWLDTGYSADALE
+670 LRSLNTDYRADALE
-684 DSTWPGSTEEE
+684 DAVWPGSTEEE
-695 VLDAIDARFGAGTGL
+695 VLDAIDARFGTGTGL
-710 AVLWRCL
+710 ATLWRCL
-717 YRNGLNKSAGS
+717 YRNGLNKSVGS

-752 PGQSMSAVH
+752 PGQSMSAVR
-761 LRDGDVL
+761 LKDGDVL

-801 IYVNH
+801 IYVSH

-815 GSIRYVCRCCGMVQN
+815 GSVRYVCRCCGMVQD
-830 CPHAHTTYK
+830 CPHAHMTYK

-870 DTEDSHVCA
+870 DAEDSHVCA
-879 ECGATEQHFWKE
+879 ECGAAEQHFWKE

-916 KKEEVEAK
+916 KEEEVEAK
-924 GHTTDNRWNHTA
+924 GHTMDNRWNNTA

-948 EFDRGNHEYTYS
+948 EFGRGSHEYVYEPGIGW
-960 EDWDEYECRICH
+960 EDYACRICGE
-972 VLHEEICGGAL
+972 LHEFLCGGAL

-1022 YCGGEDPNHVPHEH
+1022 YCGAEDPNHVPHEH

-1061 DSYREPLPATGHT
+1061 DSYREPLPAGHT

-1117 PRIHQK
+1117 PRMH

>member
-1 MRANSD
+1 M
-7 GKGNGSM
+7 
-14 DWNSFIQSKYLR
+14 
-26 GGLCALL
+26 L

-91 PRPEETRPDS
+91 PRPEENRPDS
-101 APDDGDDGQENGNQG
+101 APDGGDDGQENGNQG

-168 TQAQDAKIVNG
+168 TQAQDAKIVG
-179 ISITESTQTARE
+179 GVSVTESTQTAKE
-191 LKWPSDSLIMNP
+191 LTWPSGSLPMAP
-203 AAGTDKEVYN
+203 AAGTDKEVYD
-213 FSFTVRTAER
+213 FSFTVRTPER
-223 DVFFRYKIT
+223 DVLFRYQIT

-252 GTLLCLPN
+252 GILLCMPS
-260 GSVTDKI
+260 GSVADKI
-267 KNNQLSGGIGYEMKL
+267 KNNQLAGGRISYEMKL
-282 VGRDAESAGARI
+282 VGSDAESAGARI
-294 LNASYIS
+294 LSASYTS
-301 VGTGE
+301 DGTSGSRQLE
-306 SDELDYK
+306 PID
-313 KGQGSFAVRMPTGE
+313 QGFLPMTMSTGE

-332 RISVSALANGH
+332 RISVTALANGH
-343 TAHFEVILHVGNDV
+343 RAHFEVILHYGNDV
-357 TLQMN
+357 TLEMR
-362 YMLNDGSQ
+362 YTLNDGSQ
-370 RDIFCQ
+370 REIFCQ
-376 NKQSRTADTV
+376 NKQLRTADTV
-386 YDDELTNGLLEYEM
+386 YDNQLTDGFLEYEM
-400 SIVGSDANRVDIT
+400 SIVGSDADGVKIT
-413 SIECTQT
+413 SVTCNQSGSVETLNQLERGRIRLLLNAGKAGHNFFEIKAQ
-420 GNENRTQD
+420 GENEY
-428 LEDRKSG
+428 S
-435 TVRLFSN
+435 
-442 SGKTGQNNFTIEA
+442 FTI
-455 TDDSENKYTFKINI
+455 DI
-469 PYKPRGRDNVVID
+469 PYKHKGTKSVEILLNLKNQDEIPNEVITNLKVSAYGRDAAGNAVSI
-482 LLRPYEGEEVPCG
+482 PAKG
-495 TVFNLSVK
+495 TNEFIQVSL
-503 AWSEDIDGNVISPI
+503 DGIEAVDPTRSG
-517 PPKDTDAFIKVELW
+517 DTWEY
-531 DATQKVMIGEVPY
+531 G
-544 NTPDSG
+544 
-550 GYYAYD
+550 
-556 LIPPIPETGDEI
+556 LIPSNPETGDRN
-568 KYYLHVIAEDA
+568 KHTLYVYAEDA
-579 YGNKGDEWRGFTGKR
+579 YGNWGEKELTLIGFR
-594 REPGQK
+594 VEPGQI
-600 IGDATILVDMTVL
+600 IGKADIYVDMAVL
-613 GIDYVP
+613 GIKKVEH
-619 PISYE
+619 ISYD

-640 GMDTGEPFG
+640 GKDTGEPFG
-649 AASDTLGWR
+649 AATKGTLHWR
-658 GSYAGTLDTGFY
+658 GDYGGTLDTGFY
-670 LQWLDTGYSADALE
+670 LRSLNTDYHADALE
-684 DSTWPGSTEEE
+684 DAVWPGSTEEE

-791 GYCVEGRNGT
+791 GYCAEGRNGT

-815 GSIRYVCRCCGMVQN
+815 GSVRYVCRCCGMVQD

-916 KKEEVEAK
+916 KEEEAEAK
-924 GHTTDNRWNHTA
+924 GHTLDNRWNHTA
-936 SEHYQKCSTCGE
+936 LEHYQKCSTCGE

-1008 TFDEYHDYVDGICQ
+1008 TFDEYHNYVDGICQ

-1117 PRIHQK
+1117 PRMH

>member
-1 MRANSD
+1 
-7 GKGNGSM
+7 M
-14 DWNSFIQSKYLR
+14 DWNSLFHSKYLR
-26 GGLCALL
+26 GGLCAVL

-59 ESVREIT
+59 EGVREIT
-66 ALKLGENEQLNT
+66 VLKLGENLEQLNT
-78 VSVPD
+78 ISVPS
-83 GGQSGSAE
+83 GGQTKSTE
-91 PRPEETRPDS
+91 PNDKASETHPEETQPDS
-101 APDDGDDGQENGNQG
+101 STDDGSDDQENGNQG

-138 ACAAGNTQA
+138 DCAAGNTQA

-252 GTLLCLPN
+252 GTLLCMPS
-260 GSVTDKI
+260 GSVVDKI
-267 KNNQLSGGIGYEMKL
+267 KSNQLAGGRISYEMKL
-282 VGRDAESAGARI
+282 VGSDAESAGAKI
-294 LNASYIS
+294 LSASYIS
-301 VGTGE
+301 
-306 SDELDYK
+306 DETDKSGDLNYRD
-313 KGQGSFAVRMPTGE
+313 GQGLLDIEMPAGE

-343 TAHFEVILHVGNDV
+343 TAHFKVILHVGNDV
-357 TLQMN
+357 TLGMR
-362 YMLNDGSQ
+362 YTLNDGSQ
-370 RDIFCQ
+370 GEIFCQ

-386 YDDELTNGLLEYEM
+386 YDNQLTEGSLQYEL
-400 SIVGSDANRVDIT
+400 SVVGSDAEGVKIT
-413 SIECTQT
+413 SVRCTQPSNGSIQT
-420 GNENRTQD
+420 
-428 LEDRKSG
+428 LEASG
-435 TVRLFSN
+435 AASLSLN
-442 SGKTGQNNFTIEA
+442 NGKTGQNNFTIEA
-455 TDDSENKYTFKINI
+455 EDDSGNQYIFKINV
-469 PYKPRGRDNVVID
+469 PYKHKGINCVEIVYEPDETHELINDTKND
-482 LLRPYEGEEVPCG
+482 L
-495 TVFNLSVK
+495 TVR
-503 AWSEDIDGNVISPI
+503 AWSEYTGEREYIRASGT
-517 PPKDTDAFIKVELW
+517 DTILRVEL
-531 DATQKVMIGEVPY
+531 DGIEIDCT
-544 NTPDSG
+544 NTS
-550 GYYAYD
+550 GYYSGYD
-556 LIPPIPETGDEI
+556 LYPSNPEIGDTNTHT
-568 KYYLHVIAEDA
+568 LHIYSEDA
-579 YGNKGDEWRGFTGKR
+579 YGNWGEKTLEYIGRR

-600 IGDATILVDMTVL
+600 IGEADIYVDMAVL
-613 GIDYVP
+613 GIKEVAHIRYD
-619 PISYE
+619 

-658 GSYAGTLDTGFY
+658 GDYGGTLDTGFY
-670 LQWLDTGYSADALE
+670 LRSLNTDYHADALE
-684 DSTWPGSTEEE
+684 DAVWPGSTEEE
-695 VLDAIDARFGAGTGL
+695 VLEAIDARFGAGTGL

-752 PGQSMSAVH
+752 PGQSMSAVR
-761 LRDGDVL
+761 LKDEDVL

-791 GYCVEGRNGT
+791 GYCVEGRNGK

-815 GSIRYVCRCCGMVQN
+815 GSVRYVCRCCGMVQD
-830 CPHAHTTYK
+830 CPHAHMTYK

-846 ILLCEDCQAA
+846 ILLCEDCQAV
-856 IGDPLPHNWTYAAG
+856 IGDPLPHNWTYDAG

-879 ECGATEQHFWKE
+879 ECGAAEQHFWKE

-901 EPGVRIVKCSICGME
+901 EPGVRTVRCSVCGME
-916 KKEEVEAK
+916 KEEEAEAK
-924 GHTTDNRWNHTA
+924 GHTLDNRWNHTA
-936 SEHYQKCSTCGE
+936 LEHYQKCSTCGE
-948 EFDRGNHEYTYS
+948 EFGCGNHEYTYS
-960 EDWDEYECRICH
+960 EDWDDYECRICH

-983 TIQEATCQKIVYHC
+983 TIQEATCQRIVYHC

-1008 TFDEYHDYVDGICQ
+1008 TFDEYHDYVDGFCR
-1022 YCGGEDPNHVPHEH
+1022 YCGAEDPDHVPHEH
-1036 AYHETQRV
+1036 DYHETHRV
-1044 EPTCTEDGYIQ
+1044 DPTCTEDGYIEY
-1055 HTCDCG
+1055 TCDCG
-1061 DSYREPLPATGHT
+1061 DTHTDPLPATGHS
-1074 WGEWSPAGDGKE
+1074 WGEWTPAGDGEE
-1086 VRYCDACGAEDYRT
+1086 VRYCGVCGAEDYRT
-1100 SEEDTYSVQM
+1100 TEADTYSIQI
-1110 LFLHWLF
+1110 LFLSWLF
-1117 PRIHQK
+1117 PKTYQK

>member
-1 MRANSD
+1 
-7 GKGNGSM
+7 M
-14 DWNSFIQSKYLR
+14 DWSSLFHSKYLR
-26 GGLCALL
+26 GGLCAVL

-59 ESVREIT
+59 EGVREIT
-66 ALKLGENEQLNT
+66 VLKLGENLEQLNT
-78 VSVPD
+78 ISVPS
-83 GGQSGSAE
+83 GGQTKSTE
-91 PRPEETRPDS
+91 PNDKASETRPEETQPDS
-101 APDDGDDGQENGNQG
+101 STDDGGDGQENGNQG

-252 GTLLCLPN
+252 GTLLCMPS
-260 GSVTDKI
+260 GSVVDKI
-267 KNNQLSGGIGYEMKL
+267 KSNQLAGGRISYEMKL
-282 VGRDAESAGARI
+282 VGSDAESAGAKI
-294 LNASYIS
+294 LSASYIS
-301 VGTGE
+301 
-306 SDELDYK
+306 DETDKSGDLNYRD
-313 KGQGSFAVRMPTGE
+313 GQGLLDIEMPAGE

-343 TAHFEVILHVGNDV
+343 TAHFKVILHVGNDV
-357 TLQMN
+357 TLGMR
-362 YMLNDGSQ
+362 YTLNDGSQ
-370 RDIFCQ
+370 GEIFCQ

-386 YDDELTNGLLEYEM
+386 YDNQLTEGSLQYEL
-400 SIVGSDANRVDIT
+400 SVVGSDAEGVKIT
-413 SIECTQT
+413 SVRCTQPSNGSIQT
-420 GNENRTQD
+420 
-428 LEDRKSG
+428 LEASG
-435 TVRLFSN
+435 AASLSLN
-442 SGKTGQNNFTIEA
+442 NGKTGQNNFTIEA
-455 TDDSENKYTFKINI
+455 EDDSGNQYIFKINV
-469 PYKPRGRDNVVID
+469 PYKHKGINCVEIVYEPDETHELINDTKND
-482 LLRPYEGEEVPCG
+482 L
-495 TVFNLSVK
+495 TVR
-503 AWSEDIDGNVISPI
+503 AWSEYTGEREYIRASGT
-517 PPKDTDAFIKVELW
+517 DTILRVEL
-531 DATQKVMIGEVPY
+531 DGIEIDCT
-544 NTPDSG
+544 NTS
-550 GYYAYD
+550 GYYSGYD
-556 LIPPIPETGDEI
+556 LYPSNPEIGDTNTHT
-568 KYYLHVIAEDA
+568 LHIYSEDA
-579 YGNKGDEWRGFTGKR
+579 YGNWGEKTLEYIGRR

-600 IGDATILVDMTVL
+600 IGEADIYVDMAVL
-613 GIDYVP
+613 GIKEVAHIRYD
-619 PISYE
+619 

-640 GMDTGEPFG
+640 GKDTGEPFG

-658 GSYAGTLDTGFY
+658 GDYGGTLDTGFY
-670 LQWLDTGYSADALE
+670 LRSLNTDYHADALE
-684 DSTWPGSTEEE
+684 DAVWPGSTEEE
-695 VLDAIDARFGAGTGL
+695 VLEAIDARFGAGTGL

-815 GSIRYVCRCCGMVQN
+815 GSVRYVCRCCGMVQD
-830 CPHAHTTYK
+830 CPHAHMTYK

-846 ILLCEDCQAA
+846 ILLCEDCQAV
-856 IGDPLPHNWTYAAG
+856 IGDPLPHNWTYDAG

-879 ECGATEQHFWKE
+879 ECGAAEQHFWKE

-901 EPGVRIVKCSICGME
+901 EPGVRTVRCSVCGME
-916 KKEEVEAK
+916 KEEEAEAK
-924 GHTTDNRWNHTA
+924 GHTLDNRWNHTA
-936 SEHYQKCSTCGE
+936 LEHYQKCSTCGE
-948 EFDRGNHEYTYS
+948 EFGRGNHEYTYS
-960 EDWDEYECRICH
+960 EDWDDYECRICH

-983 TIQEATCQKIVYHC
+983 TIQEATCQRIVYHC

-1008 TFDEYHDYVDGICQ
+1008 TFDEYHDYVDGFCR
-1022 YCGGEDPNHVPHEH
+1022 YCGAEDPDHVPHEH

-1044 EPTCTEDGYIQ
+1044 EPTCTEDGYVEY
-1055 HTCDCG
+1055 TCDCG
-1061 DSYREPLPATGHT
+1061 DSHTDPLPATGHS
-1074 WGEWSPAGDGKE
+1074 WGEWMPAGDGEE
-1086 VRYCDACGAEDYRT
+1086 VRYCGVCGAEDYRT
-1100 SEEDTYSVQM
+1100 TGEDTYSVRM
-1110 LFLHWLF
+1110 FFLNWLF
-1117 PRIHQK
+1117 PKMHKK